1 MNFKPSTYQ
10 QDILD
15 FFLNNPQSNMLVNA
29 LAGSGKSTTACMLS
43 EYSKTSDLY
52 IAFNASVVEEFKKK
66 IKNPKTKVMTMH
78 SLAYSIMLYNVEQE
92 SKDSGEKPKGFGSQ
106 RSKRTVSLDNFKP
119 HKILDEEITKRY
131 GRYIEFAKRV
141 FLKDNY
147 IKLYNLCRL
156 TLTDMS
162 SNKDVSRLIDDHAL
176 FLYYGDEGYS
186 APDIS
191 EITSTLKILDTKSRQ
206 QFETQGVIDFTD
218 MLWITFN
225 KLKYDNWEVPYWDLY
240 TNIYVDECQDFSN
253 IQLNFLK
260 FIKRPKGRYIFIGD
274 YHQCQPAGTKIS
286 LIDGQTKNIED
297 LEYGDRIIEYATARG
312 DFMVSERYGRG
323 PTGLR
328 TDNSFRPAPEKNS
341 GEFKG
346 VSSKG
351 NPKVFYEI
359 IDKQR
364 FFTDHLI
371 TIETED
377 GKKSSY
383 TTNHNCLVKF
393 NREKTKDSVCLY
405 LMERYDGIFRI
416 GIVHTYASQTSLG
429 IKNRA
434 RSEGFDRCWILNIYD
449 TQKDAW
455 VAEQTYS
462 LKYQIPQIIFQLDKI
477 SYNENDIEKIYS
489 ATGNIRA
496 HAVALLNE
504 FGRDIN
510 YPLWTRENLNSHTAR
525 DHCFITQACNIIPN
539 YMDAL
544 VFNRKENLKLRKNKN
559 CGHYIGIYSQITKVE
574 HSYGFFPVYG
584 ITTSVYHTY
593 VADGIATHNSI
604 YNFAGAN
611 AQAFNQIPK
620 MFAPVKTFD
629 LPICYR
635 CAKSHLSRVNRE
647 YGIPILPCDDAPM
660 GFVKTIDK
668 SKISEYAK
676 AGDMVISRKNKWVA
690 EVVLDLARNGTPI
703 FIEDKEM
710 VGAIKRQILSSK
722 CTSVGTLEK
731 FLQKVISNYN
741 KKLFEIVSKNARE
754 GGHEEEHLEAVAEAN
769 SKIDNT
775 SFLLEILE
783 GYLENH
789 ASSDSVSK
797 FSNFIDKLLNT
808 TPSPNCVRLCSIH
821 KAKGLEA
828 TNVFV
833 LNEAKINYDF
843 RNSKEQNIQ
852 EKNLSYI
859 ATTRAKEGL
868 YLVKEPSK
876 TTTTRNTDYLLSD
889 NYLLPDNDVL
899 KKREQDFKKAIVRET
914 MSCF

>member
-1 MNFKPSTYQ
+1 MDFKPSTYQ

-43 EYSKTSDLY
+43 EHSKTSDLY

-119 HKILDEEITKRY
+119 YKILDEEITKRY

-147 IKLYNLCRL
+147 INLYNLCRL

-162 SNKDVSRLIDDHAL
+162 SNKDVSRLIDDHVL

-225 KLKYDNWEVPYWDLY
+225 KLKYDNWEVPYWALY
-240 TNIYVDECQDFSN
+240 TNIYCDEVQDFYN

-260 FIKRPKGRYIFIGD
+260 FIKRTKGRYVFIGD
-274 YHQCQPAGTKIS
+274 FHQA
-286 LIDGQTKNIED
+286 
-297 LEYGDRIIEYATARG
+297 
-312 DFMVSERYGRG
+312 
-323 PTGLR
+323 
-328 TDNSFRPAPEKNS
+328 
-341 GEFKG
+341 
-346 VSSKG
+346 
-351 NPKVFYEI
+351 
-359 IDKQR
+359 
-364 FFTDHLI
+364 
-371 TIETED
+371 
-377 GKKSSY
+377 
-383 TTNHNCLVKF
+383 
-393 NREKTKDSVCLY
+393 
-405 LMERYDGIFRI
+405 
-416 GIVHTYASQTSLG
+416 
-429 IKNRA
+429 
-434 RSEGFDRCWILNIYD
+434 
-449 TQKDAW
+449 
-455 VAEQTYS
+455 
-462 LKYQIPQIIFQLDKI
+462 
-477 SYNENDIEKIYS
+477 
-489 ATGNIRA
+489 
-496 HAVALLNE
+496 
-504 FGRDIN
+504 
-510 YPLWTRENLNSHTAR
+510 
-525 DHCFITQACNIIPN
+525 
-539 YMDAL
+539 
-544 VFNRKENLKLRKNKN
+544 
-559 CGHYIGIYSQITKVE
+559 
-574 HSYGFFPVYG
+574 
-584 ITTSVYHTY
+584 
-593 VADGIATHNSI
+593 I

-620 MFAPVKTFD
+620 MFAPVETFD

-647 YGIPILPCDDAPM
+647 YGIPILPCDDALM

-676 AGDMVISRKNKWVA
+676 AGDMVISRKNKWIA

>member
-1 MNFKPSTYQ
+1 MGFKPSTYQ

-43 EYSKTSDLY
+43 EHSKTSDLY

-106 RSKRTVSLDNFKP
+106 RSKRTVNLDNFKP
-119 HKILDEEITKRY
+119 HKILDEEITKHY
-131 GRYIEFAKRV
+131 GRYIEFAKRG

-147 IKLYNLCRL
+147 VNLYNLCRL

-162 SNKDVSRLIDDHAL
+162 SNKDVSRLIDDHVL

-225 KLKYDNWEVPYWDLY
+225 KLKYDNWEVPYWALY
-240 TNIYVDECQDFSN
+240 TNIYCDEVQDFSN

-260 FIKRPKGRYIFIGD
+260 FIKRAKGRYVFIGD
-274 YHQCQPAGTKIS
+274 FHQA
-286 LIDGQTKNIED
+286 
-297 LEYGDRIIEYATARG
+297 
-312 DFMVSERYGRG
+312 
-323 PTGLR
+323 
-328 TDNSFRPAPEKNS
+328 
-341 GEFKG
+341 
-346 VSSKG
+346 
-351 NPKVFYEI
+351 
-359 IDKQR
+359 
-364 FFTDHLI
+364 
-371 TIETED
+371 
-377 GKKSSY
+377 
-383 TTNHNCLVKF
+383 
-393 NREKTKDSVCLY
+393 
-405 LMERYDGIFRI
+405 
-416 GIVHTYASQTSLG
+416 
-429 IKNRA
+429 
-434 RSEGFDRCWILNIYD
+434 
-449 TQKDAW
+449 
-455 VAEQTYS
+455 
-462 LKYQIPQIIFQLDKI
+462 
-477 SYNENDIEKIYS
+477 
-489 ATGNIRA
+489 
-496 HAVALLNE
+496 
-504 FGRDIN
+504 
-510 YPLWTRENLNSHTAR
+510 
-525 DHCFITQACNIIPN
+525 
-539 YMDAL
+539 
-544 VFNRKENLKLRKNKN
+544 
-559 CGHYIGIYSQITKVE
+559 
-574 HSYGFFPVYG
+574 
-584 ITTSVYHTY
+584 
-593 VADGIATHNSI
+593 I

-620 MFAPVKTFD
+620 MFAPVETFD

-647 YGIPILPCDDAPM
+647 YGIPILPRDDAPM

-668 SKISEYAK
+668 NKISEYAK
-676 AGDMVISRKNKWVA
+676 AGDMVISRKNKWIA

-731 FLQKVISNYN
+731 FLQKVINNYN
-741 KKLFEIVSKNARE
+741 KKLFEIVSKKVQE
-754 GGHEEEHLEAVAEAN
+754 GGHEEERLEAVAETN

-789 ASSDSVSK
+789 SSSDSVSK
-797 FSNFIDKLLNT
+797 FSDFVDKLLNT
-808 TPSPNCVRLCSIH
+808 TPSPDCVRLCSIH

-833 LNEAKINYDF
+833 LNEAKINFDF
-843 RNSKEQNIQ
+843 RNSKEQNVQ

-876 TTTTRNTDYLLSD
+876 TITTKNTGGYF
-889 NYLLPDNDVL
+889 LPDL
-899 KKREQDFKKAIVRET
+899 KKPKKILEKQLYEKL
-914 MSCF
+914 

>member
-43 EYSKTSDLY
+43 EHSKTSDLY

-147 IKLYNLCRL
+147 VNLYNLCRL

-162 SNKDVSRLIDDHAL
+162 SNKDVSRLIDDHVL
-176 FLYYGDEGYS
+176 FLYYGEEGYS

-225 KLKYDNWEVPYWDLY
+225 KLKYDNWEVPYWALY
-240 TNIYVDECQDFSN
+240 TNIYCDEVQDFSN

-260 FIKRPKGRYIFIGD
+260 FIKRTKGRYVFIGD
-274 YHQCQPAGTKIS
+274 FHQA
-286 LIDGQTKNIED
+286 
-297 LEYGDRIIEYATARG
+297 
-312 DFMVSERYGRG
+312 
-323 PTGLR
+323 
-328 TDNSFRPAPEKNS
+328 
-341 GEFKG
+341 
-346 VSSKG
+346 
-351 NPKVFYEI
+351 
-359 IDKQR
+359 
-364 FFTDHLI
+364 
-371 TIETED
+371 
-377 GKKSSY
+377 
-383 TTNHNCLVKF
+383 
-393 NREKTKDSVCLY
+393 
-405 LMERYDGIFRI
+405 
-416 GIVHTYASQTSLG
+416 
-429 IKNRA
+429 
-434 RSEGFDRCWILNIYD
+434 
-449 TQKDAW
+449 
-455 VAEQTYS
+455 
-462 LKYQIPQIIFQLDKI
+462 
-477 SYNENDIEKIYS
+477 
-489 ATGNIRA
+489 
-496 HAVALLNE
+496 
-504 FGRDIN
+504 
-510 YPLWTRENLNSHTAR
+510 
-525 DHCFITQACNIIPN
+525 
-539 YMDAL
+539 
-544 VFNRKENLKLRKNKN
+544 
-559 CGHYIGIYSQITKVE
+559 
-574 HSYGFFPVYG
+574 
-584 ITTSVYHTY
+584 
-593 VADGIATHNSI
+593 I

-620 MFAPVKTFD
+620 MFAPVETFD

-647 YGIPILPCDDAPM
+647 YGIPILPCDDAPL

-668 SKISEYAK
+668 NKISEYAK
-676 AGDMVISRKNKWVA
+676 AGDMVISRKNKWIA

-710 VGAIKRQILSSK
+710 VVAIKRQILSSK

-754 GGHEEEHLEAVAEAN
+754 GGHEEERLEAVAETN

-876 TTTTRNTDYLLSD
+876 TITTRNTDYLLSD

-914 MSCF
+914 MGCF

>member
-1 MNFKPSTYQ
+1 MGFKPSTYQ

-43 EYSKTSDLY
+43 EHSKTSDLY

-92 SKDSGEKPKGFGSQ
+92 SNDSGEKPKGFGSQ
-106 RSKRTVSLDNFKP
+106 RSKRTVNLDNFKP
-119 HKILDEEITKRY
+119 YKILDEEITKRY
-131 GRYIEFAKRV
+131 GRYIEFAKRG

-147 IKLYNLCRL
+147 VNLYNLCRL

-162 SNKDVSRLIDDHAL
+162 SNKDVSRLIDDHVL

-225 KLKYDNWEVPYWDLY
+225 KLKYDNWEVPYWALY
-240 TNIYVDECQDFSN
+240 TNIYCDEVQDFSN

-260 FIKRPKGRYIFIGD
+260 FIKRAKGRYVFIGD
-274 YHQCQPAGTKIS
+274 FHQA
-286 LIDGQTKNIED
+286 
-297 LEYGDRIIEYATARG
+297 
-312 DFMVSERYGRG
+312 
-323 PTGLR
+323 
-328 TDNSFRPAPEKNS
+328 
-341 GEFKG
+341 
-346 VSSKG
+346 
-351 NPKVFYEI
+351 
-359 IDKQR
+359 
-364 FFTDHLI
+364 
-371 TIETED
+371 
-377 GKKSSY
+377 
-383 TTNHNCLVKF
+383 
-393 NREKTKDSVCLY
+393 
-405 LMERYDGIFRI
+405 
-416 GIVHTYASQTSLG
+416 
-429 IKNRA
+429 
-434 RSEGFDRCWILNIYD
+434 
-449 TQKDAW
+449 
-455 VAEQTYS
+455 
-462 LKYQIPQIIFQLDKI
+462 
-477 SYNENDIEKIYS
+477 
-489 ATGNIRA
+489 
-496 HAVALLNE
+496 
-504 FGRDIN
+504 
-510 YPLWTRENLNSHTAR
+510 
-525 DHCFITQACNIIPN
+525 
-539 YMDAL
+539 
-544 VFNRKENLKLRKNKN
+544 
-559 CGHYIGIYSQITKVE
+559 
-574 HSYGFFPVYG
+574 
-584 ITTSVYHTY
+584 
-593 VADGIATHNSI
+593 I

-620 MFAPVKTFD
+620 MFAPVETFD
-629 LPICYR
+629 LPVCYR

-647 YGIPILPCDDAPM
+647 YGIPILPRDDAPM

-668 SKISEYAK
+668 NKISEYAK
-676 AGDMVISRKNKWVA
+676 AGDMVISRKNKWIA

-741 KKLFEIVSKNARE
+741 KKLFEIVSKNVRE
-754 GGHEEEHLEAVAEAN
+754 GGHEEERLEAVAETN

-797 FSNFIDKLLNT
+797 FSGFVDKLLNT
-808 TPSPNCVRLCSIH
+808 TPSPDCVRLCSIH

-833 LNEAKINYDF
+833 LNEAKINFDF
-843 RNSKEQNIQ
+843 RNSKEQNVQ

-876 TTTTRNTDYLLSD
+876 TTTTKNTGYLLSD

-899 KKREQDFKKAIVRET
+899 KKSEQDFKEAIVREI
-914 MSCF
+914 FKKG

>member
-43 EYSKTSDLY
+43 EHSKTSDLY

-92 SKDSGEKPKGFGSQ
+92 SQDLGEKPKGFGSQ

-131 GRYIEFAKRV
+131 GKYIEFAKRV

-147 IKLYNLCRL
+147 VNLYNLCRL

-162 SNKDVSRLIDDHAL
+162 SNKDVSRLIDDHVL

-225 KLKYDNWEVPYWDLY
+225 KLKYDNWEVPYWALY
-240 TNIYVDECQDFSN
+240 TNIYCDEVQDFSN

-260 FIKRPKGRYIFIGD
+260 FIKRTKGRYVFIGD
-274 YHQCQPAGTKIS
+274 FHQA
-286 LIDGQTKNIED
+286 
-297 LEYGDRIIEYATARG
+297 
-312 DFMVSERYGRG
+312 
-323 PTGLR
+323 
-328 TDNSFRPAPEKNS
+328 
-341 GEFKG
+341 
-346 VSSKG
+346 
-351 NPKVFYEI
+351 
-359 IDKQR
+359 
-364 FFTDHLI
+364 
-371 TIETED
+371 
-377 GKKSSY
+377 
-383 TTNHNCLVKF
+383 
-393 NREKTKDSVCLY
+393 
-405 LMERYDGIFRI
+405 
-416 GIVHTYASQTSLG
+416 
-429 IKNRA
+429 
-434 RSEGFDRCWILNIYD
+434 
-449 TQKDAW
+449 
-455 VAEQTYS
+455 
-462 LKYQIPQIIFQLDKI
+462 
-477 SYNENDIEKIYS
+477 
-489 ATGNIRA
+489 
-496 HAVALLNE
+496 
-504 FGRDIN
+504 
-510 YPLWTRENLNSHTAR
+510 
-525 DHCFITQACNIIPN
+525 
-539 YMDAL
+539 
-544 VFNRKENLKLRKNKN
+544 
-559 CGHYIGIYSQITKVE
+559 
-574 HSYGFFPVYG
+574 
-584 ITTSVYHTY
+584 
-593 VADGIATHNSI
+593 I

-620 MFAPVKTFD
+620 MFAPVETFD

-668 SKISEYAK
+668 NKISEYAK
-676 AGDMVISRKNKWVA
+676 AGDMVISRKNKWIA

-703 FIEDKEM
+703 FIEDKDM
-710 VGAIKRQILSSK
+710 VAAIKRQILSSK

-741 KKLFEIVSKNARE
+741 KKLFEIVSKNVRE
-754 GGHEEEHLEAVAEAN
+754 GGHEEERLEAVAETN

-789 ASSDSVSK
+789 ASSDSISK

-876 TTTTRNTDYLLSD
+876 TTTTRKIDYLLSD

>member
-43 EYSKTSDLY
+43 EHSKTSDLY

-147 IKLYNLCRL
+147 VNLYNLCRL

-162 SNKDVSRLIDDHAL
+162 SNKDVSRLINDHVL

-225 KLKYDNWEVPYWDLY
+225 KLKYDNWEVPYWALY
-240 TNIYVDECQDFSN
+240 TNIYCDEVQDFSN

-260 FIKRPKGRYIFIGD
+260 FIKRTKGRYVFIGD
-274 YHQCQPAGTKIS
+274 FHQA
-286 LIDGQTKNIED
+286 
-297 LEYGDRIIEYATARG
+297 
-312 DFMVSERYGRG
+312 
-323 PTGLR
+323 
-328 TDNSFRPAPEKNS
+328 
-341 GEFKG
+341 
-346 VSSKG
+346 
-351 NPKVFYEI
+351 
-359 IDKQR
+359 
-364 FFTDHLI
+364 
-371 TIETED
+371 
-377 GKKSSY
+377 
-383 TTNHNCLVKF
+383 
-393 NREKTKDSVCLY
+393 
-405 LMERYDGIFRI
+405 
-416 GIVHTYASQTSLG
+416 
-429 IKNRA
+429 
-434 RSEGFDRCWILNIYD
+434 
-449 TQKDAW
+449 
-455 VAEQTYS
+455 
-462 LKYQIPQIIFQLDKI
+462 
-477 SYNENDIEKIYS
+477 
-489 ATGNIRA
+489 
-496 HAVALLNE
+496 
-504 FGRDIN
+504 
-510 YPLWTRENLNSHTAR
+510 
-525 DHCFITQACNIIPN
+525 
-539 YMDAL
+539 
-544 VFNRKENLKLRKNKN
+544 
-559 CGHYIGIYSQITKVE
+559 
-574 HSYGFFPVYG
+574 
-584 ITTSVYHTY
+584 
-593 VADGIATHNSI
+593 I

-620 MFAPVKTFD
+620 MFAPVETFD

-647 YGIPILPCDDAPM
+647 YGIPILPCDNAPM

-668 SKISEYAK
+668 NKISEYAK
-676 AGDMVISRKNKWVA
+676 AGDMVISRKNKWIA

-710 VGAIKRQILSSK
+710 VEAIKRQILSSK

-754 GGHEEEHLEAVAEAN
+754 GRHEEEHLEAVAEAN

-775 SFLLEILE
+775 SFLLEILK

-889 NYLLPDNDVL
+889 NYLLPDKDVL
-899 KKREQDFKKAIVRET
+899 KKMEQDFKKAIVRET

>member
-1 MNFKPSTYQ
+1 MDFKPSTYQ

-43 EYSKTSDLY
+43 EHSKTSDLY

-92 SKDSGEKPKGFGSQ
+92 SKDSGEKLKGFGSQ

-147 IKLYNLCRL
+147 VNLYNLCRL

-162 SNKDVSRLIDDHAL
+162 SNKDVSRLINDHVL

-191 EITSTLKILDTKSRQ
+191 EITSTLKILDTKSKQ

-225 KLKYDNWEVPYWDLY
+225 KLKYDNWEVPYWALY
-240 TNIYVDECQDFSN
+240 TNIYCDEVQDFSN

-260 FIKRPKGRYIFIGD
+260 FIKRTKGRYVFIGD
-274 YHQCQPAGTKIS
+274 FHQA
-286 LIDGQTKNIED
+286 
-297 LEYGDRIIEYATARG
+297 
-312 DFMVSERYGRG
+312 
-323 PTGLR
+323 
-328 TDNSFRPAPEKNS
+328 
-341 GEFKG
+341 
-346 VSSKG
+346 
-351 NPKVFYEI
+351 
-359 IDKQR
+359 
-364 FFTDHLI
+364 
-371 TIETED
+371 
-377 GKKSSY
+377 
-383 TTNHNCLVKF
+383 
-393 NREKTKDSVCLY
+393 
-405 LMERYDGIFRI
+405 
-416 GIVHTYASQTSLG
+416 
-429 IKNRA
+429 
-434 RSEGFDRCWILNIYD
+434 
-449 TQKDAW
+449 
-455 VAEQTYS
+455 
-462 LKYQIPQIIFQLDKI
+462 
-477 SYNENDIEKIYS
+477 
-489 ATGNIRA
+489 
-496 HAVALLNE
+496 
-504 FGRDIN
+504 
-510 YPLWTRENLNSHTAR
+510 
-525 DHCFITQACNIIPN
+525 
-539 YMDAL
+539 
-544 VFNRKENLKLRKNKN
+544 
-559 CGHYIGIYSQITKVE
+559 
-574 HSYGFFPVYG
+574 
-584 ITTSVYHTY
+584 
-593 VADGIATHNSI
+593 I

-620 MFAPVKTFD
+620 MFAPVETFD

-647 YGIPILPCDDAPM
+647 YGIPILPCDNAPM

-668 SKISEYAK
+668 NKISEYAK
-676 AGDMVISRKNKWVA
+676 AGDMVISRKNKWIA

-710 VGAIKRQILSSK
+710 VEAIKRQILSSK
-722 CTSVGTLEK
+722 CTAVGTLEK

-754 GGHEEEHLEAVAEAN
+754 GRHEEEHLEAVAEAN

-775 SFLLEILE
+775 SFLLEILK

>member
-43 EYSKTSDLY
+43 EHSKTSDLY

-147 IKLYNLCRL
+147 INLYNLCRL

-162 SNKDVSRLIDDHAL
+162 SNKDVSRLIDDHVL

-225 KLKYDNWEVPYWDLY
+225 KLKYDNWEVPYWALY
-240 TNIYVDECQDFSN
+240 TNIYCDEVQDFSN

-260 FIKRPKGRYIFIGD
+260 FIKRTKGRYVFIGD
-274 YHQCQPAGTKIS
+274 FHQA
-286 LIDGQTKNIED
+286 
-297 LEYGDRIIEYATARG
+297 
-312 DFMVSERYGRG
+312 
-323 PTGLR
+323 
-328 TDNSFRPAPEKNS
+328 
-341 GEFKG
+341 
-346 VSSKG
+346 
-351 NPKVFYEI
+351 
-359 IDKQR
+359 
-364 FFTDHLI
+364 
-371 TIETED
+371 
-377 GKKSSY
+377 
-383 TTNHNCLVKF
+383 
-393 NREKTKDSVCLY
+393 
-405 LMERYDGIFRI
+405 
-416 GIVHTYASQTSLG
+416 
-429 IKNRA
+429 
-434 RSEGFDRCWILNIYD
+434 
-449 TQKDAW
+449 
-455 VAEQTYS
+455 
-462 LKYQIPQIIFQLDKI
+462 
-477 SYNENDIEKIYS
+477 
-489 ATGNIRA
+489 
-496 HAVALLNE
+496 
-504 FGRDIN
+504 
-510 YPLWTRENLNSHTAR
+510 
-525 DHCFITQACNIIPN
+525 
-539 YMDAL
+539 
-544 VFNRKENLKLRKNKN
+544 
-559 CGHYIGIYSQITKVE
+559 
-574 HSYGFFPVYG
+574 
-584 ITTSVYHTY
+584 
-593 VADGIATHNSI
+593 I

-676 AGDMVISRKNKWVA
+676 AGDMVISRKNKWIA

-741 KKLFEIVSKNARE
+741 KKLFEIVSKNVRE
-754 GGHEEEHLEAVAEAN
+754 GGHEEERLEAVAETN

-789 ASSDSVSK
+789 TPSDSVSK
-797 FSNFIDKLLNT
+797 FSDFVDKLLNT
-808 TPSPNCVRLCSIH
+808 TPSPDCVRLCSIH

-843 RNSKEQNIQ
+843 RNSKEQNVQ

-876 TTTTRNTDYLLSD
+876 TITTRNTDC
-889 NYLLPDNDVL
+889 YLLPDNDVL

-914 MSCF
+914 MGCF

>member
-43 EYSKTSDLY
+43 EHSKTSDLY

-147 IKLYNLCRL
+147 VNLYNLCRL

-162 SNKDVSRLIDDHAL
+162 SNKDVSRLIDDHVL

-225 KLKYDNWEVPYWDLY
+225 KLKYDNWEVPYWALY
-240 TNIYVDECQDFSN
+240 TNIYCDEVQDFSN

-260 FIKRPKGRYIFIGD
+260 FIKRTKGRYVFIGD
-274 YHQCQPAGTKIS
+274 FHQA
-286 LIDGQTKNIED
+286 
-297 LEYGDRIIEYATARG
+297 
-312 DFMVSERYGRG
+312 
-323 PTGLR
+323 
-328 TDNSFRPAPEKNS
+328 
-341 GEFKG
+341 
-346 VSSKG
+346 
-351 NPKVFYEI
+351 
-359 IDKQR
+359 
-364 FFTDHLI
+364 
-371 TIETED
+371 
-377 GKKSSY
+377 
-383 TTNHNCLVKF
+383 
-393 NREKTKDSVCLY
+393 
-405 LMERYDGIFRI
+405 
-416 GIVHTYASQTSLG
+416 
-429 IKNRA
+429 
-434 RSEGFDRCWILNIYD
+434 
-449 TQKDAW
+449 
-455 VAEQTYS
+455 
-462 LKYQIPQIIFQLDKI
+462 
-477 SYNENDIEKIYS
+477 
-489 ATGNIRA
+489 
-496 HAVALLNE
+496 
-504 FGRDIN
+504 
-510 YPLWTRENLNSHTAR
+510 
-525 DHCFITQACNIIPN
+525 
-539 YMDAL
+539 
-544 VFNRKENLKLRKNKN
+544 
-559 CGHYIGIYSQITKVE
+559 
-574 HSYGFFPVYG
+574 
-584 ITTSVYHTY
+584 
-593 VADGIATHNSI
+593 I

-620 MFAPVKTFD
+620 MFAPVETFD

-647 YGIPILPCDDAPM
+647 YGIPILPCDDAPL

-668 SKISEYAK
+668 NKISEYAK
-676 AGDMVISRKNKWVA
+676 AGDMVISRKNKWIA

-741 KKLFEIVSKNARE
+741 KKLFEIVSKNVRE
-754 GGHEEEHLEAVAEAN
+754 GGHEEERLEAVAEAN

-789 ASSDSVSK
+789 TPSDSVSK
-797 FSNFIDKLLNT
+797 FSDFVDKLLNT
-808 TPSPNCVRLCSIH
+808 TPSPDCVRLCSIH

-833 LNEAKINYDF
+833 LNEAKINFDF
-843 RNSKEQNIQ
+843 RNSKEQNVQ

-876 TTTTRNTDYLLSD
+876 TTTTRNTGYLLSD

-914 MSCF
+914 MGCF

>member
-1 MNFKPSTYQ
+1 MDFKPSTYQ

-43 EYSKTSDLY
+43 EHSKTSDLY

-147 IKLYNLCRL
+147 VNLYNLCRL

-162 SNKDVSRLIDDHAL
+162 SNKDVSRLIDDHVL

-225 KLKYDNWEVPYWDLY
+225 KLKYDNWKVPYWALY
-240 TNIYVDECQDFSN
+240 TNIYCDEVQDFSN

-260 FIKRPKGRYIFIGD
+260 FIKRTKGRYVFIGD
-274 YHQCQPAGTKIS
+274 FHQA
-286 LIDGQTKNIED
+286 
-297 LEYGDRIIEYATARG
+297 
-312 DFMVSERYGRG
+312 
-323 PTGLR
+323 
-328 TDNSFRPAPEKNS
+328 
-341 GEFKG
+341 
-346 VSSKG
+346 
-351 NPKVFYEI
+351 
-359 IDKQR
+359 
-364 FFTDHLI
+364 
-371 TIETED
+371 
-377 GKKSSY
+377 
-383 TTNHNCLVKF
+383 
-393 NREKTKDSVCLY
+393 
-405 LMERYDGIFRI
+405 
-416 GIVHTYASQTSLG
+416 
-429 IKNRA
+429 
-434 RSEGFDRCWILNIYD
+434 
-449 TQKDAW
+449 
-455 VAEQTYS
+455 
-462 LKYQIPQIIFQLDKI
+462 
-477 SYNENDIEKIYS
+477 
-489 ATGNIRA
+489 
-496 HAVALLNE
+496 
-504 FGRDIN
+504 
-510 YPLWTRENLNSHTAR
+510 
-525 DHCFITQACNIIPN
+525 
-539 YMDAL
+539 
-544 VFNRKENLKLRKNKN
+544 
-559 CGHYIGIYSQITKVE
+559 
-574 HSYGFFPVYG
+574 
-584 ITTSVYHTY
+584 
-593 VADGIATHNSI
+593 I

-620 MFAPVKTFD
+620 MFAPVETFD

-647 YGIPILPCDDAPM
+647 YGIPILPCDNAPM

-668 SKISEYAK
+668 NKISEYAK
-676 AGDMVISRKNKWVA
+676 AGDMVISRKNKWIA

-741 KKLFEIVSKNARE
+741 KKLFEIVSKNACE

>member
-43 EYSKTSDLY
+43 EHSKTSDLY

-147 IKLYNLCRL
+147 VNLYNLCRL

-162 SNKDVSRLIDDHAL
+162 SNKDVSRLINDHVL

-225 KLKYDNWEVPYWDLY
+225 KLKYDNWEVPYWALY
-240 TNIYVDECQDFSN
+240 TNIYCDEVQDFSN

-260 FIKRPKGRYIFIGD
+260 FIKRTKGRYVFIGD
-274 YHQCQPAGTKIS
+274 FHQA
-286 LIDGQTKNIED
+286 
-297 LEYGDRIIEYATARG
+297 
-312 DFMVSERYGRG
+312 
-323 PTGLR
+323 
-328 TDNSFRPAPEKNS
+328 
-341 GEFKG
+341 
-346 VSSKG
+346 
-351 NPKVFYEI
+351 
-359 IDKQR
+359 
-364 FFTDHLI
+364 
-371 TIETED
+371 
-377 GKKSSY
+377 
-383 TTNHNCLVKF
+383 
-393 NREKTKDSVCLY
+393 
-405 LMERYDGIFRI
+405 
-416 GIVHTYASQTSLG
+416 
-429 IKNRA
+429 
-434 RSEGFDRCWILNIYD
+434 
-449 TQKDAW
+449 
-455 VAEQTYS
+455 
-462 LKYQIPQIIFQLDKI
+462 
-477 SYNENDIEKIYS
+477 
-489 ATGNIRA
+489 
-496 HAVALLNE
+496 
-504 FGRDIN
+504 
-510 YPLWTRENLNSHTAR
+510 
-525 DHCFITQACNIIPN
+525 
-539 YMDAL
+539 
-544 VFNRKENLKLRKNKN
+544 
-559 CGHYIGIYSQITKVE
+559 
-574 HSYGFFPVYG
+574 
-584 ITTSVYHTY
+584 
-593 VADGIATHNSI
+593 I

-620 MFAPVKTFD
+620 MFAPVETFD

-647 YGIPILPCDDAPM
+647 YGIPILPCDNAPM

-668 SKISEYAK
+668 NKISEYAK
-676 AGDMVISRKNKWVA
+676 AGDMVISRKNKWIA

-710 VGAIKRQILSSK
+710 VEAIKRQILSSK

-731 FLQKVISNYN
+731 FLQKIISNYN

-754 GGHEEEHLEAVAEAN
+754 GRHEEEHLEAVAEAN

-775 SFLLEILE
+775 SFLLEILK

-889 NYLLPDNDVL
+889 NYLLPDKDVL
-899 KKREQDFKKAIVRET
+899 KKMEQDFKKAIVRET

>member
-1 MNFKPSTYQ
+1 MGFKPSTYQ

-43 EYSKTSDLY
+43 EHSKTSDLY

-147 IKLYNLCRL
+147 VNLYNLCRL

-162 SNKDVSRLIDDHAL
+162 SNKDVSRLIDDHVL

-225 KLKYDNWEVPYWDLY
+225 KLKYDNWEVPYWALY
-240 TNIYVDECQDFSN
+240 TNIYCDEVQDFSN

-260 FIKRPKGRYIFIGD
+260 FIKRTKGRYVFIGD
-274 YHQCQPAGTKIS
+274 FHQA
-286 LIDGQTKNIED
+286 
-297 LEYGDRIIEYATARG
+297 
-312 DFMVSERYGRG
+312 
-323 PTGLR
+323 
-328 TDNSFRPAPEKNS
+328 
-341 GEFKG
+341 
-346 VSSKG
+346 
-351 NPKVFYEI
+351 
-359 IDKQR
+359 
-364 FFTDHLI
+364 
-371 TIETED
+371 
-377 GKKSSY
+377 
-383 TTNHNCLVKF
+383 
-393 NREKTKDSVCLY
+393 
-405 LMERYDGIFRI
+405 
-416 GIVHTYASQTSLG
+416 
-429 IKNRA
+429 
-434 RSEGFDRCWILNIYD
+434 
-449 TQKDAW
+449 
-455 VAEQTYS
+455 
-462 LKYQIPQIIFQLDKI
+462 
-477 SYNENDIEKIYS
+477 
-489 ATGNIRA
+489 
-496 HAVALLNE
+496 
-504 FGRDIN
+504 
-510 YPLWTRENLNSHTAR
+510 
-525 DHCFITQACNIIPN
+525 
-539 YMDAL
+539 
-544 VFNRKENLKLRKNKN
+544 
-559 CGHYIGIYSQITKVE
+559 
-574 HSYGFFPVYG
+574 
-584 ITTSVYHTY
+584 
-593 VADGIATHNSI
+593 I

-676 AGDMVISRKNKWVA
+676 AGDMVISRKNKWIA

-741 KKLFEIVSKNARE
+741 KKLFEIVSKNVRE
-754 GGHEEEHLEAVAEAN
+754 GGHEEERLEAVAETN

-876 TTTTRNTDYLLSD
+876 TTTTRNIDYLLSD

-914 MSCF
+914 IGCF

>member
-43 EYSKTSDLY
+43 EHSKTSDLY

-106 RSKRTVSLDNFKP
+106 RSKRTVNLDNFKP

-147 IKLYNLCRL
+147 VNLYNLCRL

-162 SNKDVSRLIDDHAL
+162 SNKDVSRLIDDHVL

-225 KLKYDNWEVPYWDLY
+225 KLKYDNWEVPYWALY
-240 TNIYVDECQDFSN
+240 TNIYCDEVQDFSN

-260 FIKRPKGRYIFIGD
+260 FIKRTKGRYVFIGD
-274 YHQCQPAGTKIS
+274 FHQA
-286 LIDGQTKNIED
+286 
-297 LEYGDRIIEYATARG
+297 
-312 DFMVSERYGRG
+312 
-323 PTGLR
+323 
-328 TDNSFRPAPEKNS
+328 
-341 GEFKG
+341 
-346 VSSKG
+346 
-351 NPKVFYEI
+351 
-359 IDKQR
+359 
-364 FFTDHLI
+364 
-371 TIETED
+371 
-377 GKKSSY
+377 
-383 TTNHNCLVKF
+383 
-393 NREKTKDSVCLY
+393 
-405 LMERYDGIFRI
+405 
-416 GIVHTYASQTSLG
+416 
-429 IKNRA
+429 
-434 RSEGFDRCWILNIYD
+434 
-449 TQKDAW
+449 
-455 VAEQTYS
+455 
-462 LKYQIPQIIFQLDKI
+462 
-477 SYNENDIEKIYS
+477 
-489 ATGNIRA
+489 
-496 HAVALLNE
+496 
-504 FGRDIN
+504 
-510 YPLWTRENLNSHTAR
+510 
-525 DHCFITQACNIIPN
+525 
-539 YMDAL
+539 
-544 VFNRKENLKLRKNKN
+544 
-559 CGHYIGIYSQITKVE
+559 
-574 HSYGFFPVYG
+574 
-584 ITTSVYHTY
+584 
-593 VADGIATHNSI
+593 I

-620 MFAPVKTFD
+620 MFAPVETFD

-668 SKISEYAK
+668 NKISEYAK
-676 AGDMVISRKNKWVA
+676 AGDMVISRKNKWIA

-741 KKLFEIVSKNARE
+741 KKLFEIVSKNVRE
-754 GGHEEEHLEAVAEAN
+754 GGHEEERLEAVAETN

-789 ASSDSVSK
+789 ASSDSVFK

-843 RNSKEQNIQ
+843 KNSKEQNIQ

-876 TTTTRNTDYLLSD
+876 TITTRNTDC
-889 NYLLPDNDVL
+889 YLLPDNDVL

-914 MSCF
+914 MGCF

>member
-43 EYSKTSDLY
+43 EHSKTSDLY

-147 IKLYNLCRL
+147 VNLYNLCRL

-162 SNKDVSRLIDDHAL
+162 SNKDVSRLIDDHVL

-225 KLKYDNWEVPYWDLY
+225 KLKYDNWEVPYWALY
-240 TNIYVDECQDFSN
+240 TNIYCDEVQDFSN

-260 FIKRPKGRYIFIGD
+260 FIKRTKGRYVFIGD
-274 YHQCQPAGTKIS
+274 FHQA
-286 LIDGQTKNIED
+286 
-297 LEYGDRIIEYATARG
+297 
-312 DFMVSERYGRG
+312 
-323 PTGLR
+323 
-328 TDNSFRPAPEKNS
+328 
-341 GEFKG
+341 
-346 VSSKG
+346 
-351 NPKVFYEI
+351 
-359 IDKQR
+359 
-364 FFTDHLI
+364 
-371 TIETED
+371 
-377 GKKSSY
+377 
-383 TTNHNCLVKF
+383 
-393 NREKTKDSVCLY
+393 
-405 LMERYDGIFRI
+405 
-416 GIVHTYASQTSLG
+416 
-429 IKNRA
+429 
-434 RSEGFDRCWILNIYD
+434 
-449 TQKDAW
+449 
-455 VAEQTYS
+455 
-462 LKYQIPQIIFQLDKI
+462 
-477 SYNENDIEKIYS
+477 
-489 ATGNIRA
+489 
-496 HAVALLNE
+496 
-504 FGRDIN
+504 
-510 YPLWTRENLNSHTAR
+510 
-525 DHCFITQACNIIPN
+525 
-539 YMDAL
+539 
-544 VFNRKENLKLRKNKN
+544 
-559 CGHYIGIYSQITKVE
+559 
-574 HSYGFFPVYG
+574 
-584 ITTSVYHTY
+584 
-593 VADGIATHNSI
+593 I

-620 MFAPVKTFD
+620 MFAPVETFD

-668 SKISEYAK
+668 NKISEYAK
-676 AGDMVISRKNKWVA
+676 ARDMVISRKNKWIA
-690 EVVLDLARNGTPI
+690 EVMLDLARNGTPI
-703 FIEDKEM
+703 FIEDKDM
-710 VGAIKRQILSSK
+710 VAAIKRQILSSK

-741 KKLFEIVSKNARE
+741 KKLFEIVSKNVRE
-754 GGHEEEHLEAVAEAN
+754 GGHEEERLEAVAETN

-789 ASSDSVSK
+789 ASSDSISK

-876 TTTTRNTDYLLSD
+876 TTTTRKTDYLLSD

>member
-43 EYSKTSDLY
+43 EHSKTSDLY

-147 IKLYNLCRL
+147 INLYNLCRL

-162 SNKDVSRLIDDHAL
+162 SNKDVSRLIDDHVL
-176 FLYYGDEGYS
+176 FLYYGEEGYS

-225 KLKYDNWEVPYWDLY
+225 KLKYDNWEVPYWALY
-240 TNIYVDECQDFSN
+240 TNIYCDEVQDFSN

-260 FIKRPKGRYIFIGD
+260 FIKRTKGRYVFIGD
-274 YHQCQPAGTKIS
+274 FHQA
-286 LIDGQTKNIED
+286 
-297 LEYGDRIIEYATARG
+297 
-312 DFMVSERYGRG
+312 
-323 PTGLR
+323 
-328 TDNSFRPAPEKNS
+328 
-341 GEFKG
+341 
-346 VSSKG
+346 
-351 NPKVFYEI
+351 
-359 IDKQR
+359 
-364 FFTDHLI
+364 
-371 TIETED
+371 
-377 GKKSSY
+377 
-383 TTNHNCLVKF
+383 
-393 NREKTKDSVCLY
+393 
-405 LMERYDGIFRI
+405 
-416 GIVHTYASQTSLG
+416 
-429 IKNRA
+429 
-434 RSEGFDRCWILNIYD
+434 
-449 TQKDAW
+449 
-455 VAEQTYS
+455 
-462 LKYQIPQIIFQLDKI
+462 
-477 SYNENDIEKIYS
+477 
-489 ATGNIRA
+489 
-496 HAVALLNE
+496 
-504 FGRDIN
+504 
-510 YPLWTRENLNSHTAR
+510 
-525 DHCFITQACNIIPN
+525 
-539 YMDAL
+539 
-544 VFNRKENLKLRKNKN
+544 
-559 CGHYIGIYSQITKVE
+559 
-574 HSYGFFPVYG
+574 
-584 ITTSVYHTY
+584 
-593 VADGIATHNSI
+593 I

-676 AGDMVISRKNKWVA
+676 AGDMVISRKNKWIA

-722 CTSVGTLEK
+722 CTSVGTLKK

-741 KKLFEIVSKNARE
+741 KKLFEIVSKNIRE
-754 GGHEEEHLEAVAEAN
+754 GGHEEEHLEAVTETN

-783 GYLENH
+783 GYLEHH
-789 ASSDSVSK
+789 ASSDSISK

-843 RNSKEQNIQ
+843 RNSKEQNVQ

-876 TTTTRNTDYLLSD
+876 TITTRNTDC
-889 NYLLPDNDVL
+889 YLLPDNDVL
-899 KKREQDFKKAIVRET
+899 KKREEDFKKAIVRET
-914 MSCF
+914 MGCF

>member
-1 MNFKPSTYQ
+1 MGFKPSTYQ

-147 IKLYNLCRL
+147 INLYNLCRL

-162 SNKDVSRLIDDHAL
+162 SNKDVSRLIDDHVL

-225 KLKYDNWEVPYWDLY
+225 KLKYDNWEVPYWALY
-240 TNIYVDECQDFSN
+240 TNIYCDEVQDFSN

-260 FIKRPKGRYIFIGD
+260 FIKRTKGRYVFIGD
-274 YHQCQPAGTKIS
+274 FHQA
-286 LIDGQTKNIED
+286 
-297 LEYGDRIIEYATARG
+297 
-312 DFMVSERYGRG
+312 
-323 PTGLR
+323 
-328 TDNSFRPAPEKNS
+328 
-341 GEFKG
+341 
-346 VSSKG
+346 
-351 NPKVFYEI
+351 
-359 IDKQR
+359 
-364 FFTDHLI
+364 
-371 TIETED
+371 
-377 GKKSSY
+377 
-383 TTNHNCLVKF
+383 
-393 NREKTKDSVCLY
+393 
-405 LMERYDGIFRI
+405 
-416 GIVHTYASQTSLG
+416 
-429 IKNRA
+429 
-434 RSEGFDRCWILNIYD
+434 
-449 TQKDAW
+449 
-455 VAEQTYS
+455 
-462 LKYQIPQIIFQLDKI
+462 
-477 SYNENDIEKIYS
+477 
-489 ATGNIRA
+489 
-496 HAVALLNE
+496 
-504 FGRDIN
+504 
-510 YPLWTRENLNSHTAR
+510 
-525 DHCFITQACNIIPN
+525 
-539 YMDAL
+539 
-544 VFNRKENLKLRKNKN
+544 
-559 CGHYIGIYSQITKVE
+559 
-574 HSYGFFPVYG
+574 
-584 ITTSVYHTY
+584 
-593 VADGIATHNSI
+593 I

-668 SKISEYAK
+668 NKISEYAK
-676 AGDMVISRKNKWVA
+676 AGDMVISRKNKWIA

>member
-1 MNFKPSTYQ
+1 MDFKPSTYQ
-10 QDILD
+10 RDILD

-43 EYSKTSDLY
+43 EHSKTSDLY

-131 GRYIEFAKRV
+131 GRYVEFAKRV

-147 IKLYNLCRL
+147 VNLYNLCRL

-162 SNKDVSRLIDDHAL
+162 SNKDVSRLIDDHVL

-225 KLKYDNWEVPYWDLY
+225 KLKYDNWEVPYWALY
-240 TNIYVDECQDFSN
+240 TNIYCDEVQDFSN

-260 FIKRPKGRYIFIGD
+260 FIKRTKGRYVFIGD
-274 YHQCQPAGTKIS
+274 FHQA
-286 LIDGQTKNIED
+286 
-297 LEYGDRIIEYATARG
+297 
-312 DFMVSERYGRG
+312 
-323 PTGLR
+323 
-328 TDNSFRPAPEKNS
+328 
-341 GEFKG
+341 
-346 VSSKG
+346 
-351 NPKVFYEI
+351 
-359 IDKQR
+359 
-364 FFTDHLI
+364 
-371 TIETED
+371 
-377 GKKSSY
+377 
-383 TTNHNCLVKF
+383 
-393 NREKTKDSVCLY
+393 
-405 LMERYDGIFRI
+405 
-416 GIVHTYASQTSLG
+416 
-429 IKNRA
+429 
-434 RSEGFDRCWILNIYD
+434 
-449 TQKDAW
+449 
-455 VAEQTYS
+455 
-462 LKYQIPQIIFQLDKI
+462 
-477 SYNENDIEKIYS
+477 
-489 ATGNIRA
+489 
-496 HAVALLNE
+496 
-504 FGRDIN
+504 
-510 YPLWTRENLNSHTAR
+510 
-525 DHCFITQACNIIPN
+525 
-539 YMDAL
+539 
-544 VFNRKENLKLRKNKN
+544 
-559 CGHYIGIYSQITKVE
+559 
-574 HSYGFFPVYG
+574 
-584 ITTSVYHTY
+584 
-593 VADGIATHNSI
+593 I

-620 MFAPVKTFD
+620 MFAPVETFD

-668 SKISEYAK
+668 NKISEYAK
-676 AGDMVISRKNKWVA
+676 AGDMVISRKNKWIA

-703 FIEDKEM
+703 FIEDKDM
-710 VGAIKRQILSSK
+710 VAAIKRQILSSK

-741 KKLFEIVSKNARE
+741 KKLFEIVSKNVRE
-754 GGHEEEHLEAVAEAN
+754 GGHEEERLEAVAETN

-789 ASSDSVSK
+789 ASSDSISK

-876 TTTTRNTDYLLSD
+876 TITTRKTDYLLSD

-899 KKREQDFKKAIVRET
+899 KKREQDFKKAIVREI

>member
-43 EYSKTSDLY
+43 EHSKTSDLY

-147 IKLYNLCRL
+147 VNLYNLCRL

-162 SNKDVSRLIDDHAL
+162 SNKDVSRLIDDHVL

-191 EITSTLKILDTKSRQ
+191 EITSTLKILDTKSKQ

-225 KLKYDNWEVPYWDLY
+225 KLKYDNWEVPYWALY
-240 TNIYVDECQDFSN
+240 TNIYCDEVQDFSN

-260 FIKRPKGRYIFIGD
+260 FIKRTKGRYVFIGD
-274 YHQCQPAGTKIS
+274 FHQA
-286 LIDGQTKNIED
+286 
-297 LEYGDRIIEYATARG
+297 
-312 DFMVSERYGRG
+312 
-323 PTGLR
+323 
-328 TDNSFRPAPEKNS
+328 
-341 GEFKG
+341 
-346 VSSKG
+346 
-351 NPKVFYEI
+351 
-359 IDKQR
+359 
-364 FFTDHLI
+364 
-371 TIETED
+371 
-377 GKKSSY
+377 
-383 TTNHNCLVKF
+383 
-393 NREKTKDSVCLY
+393 
-405 LMERYDGIFRI
+405 
-416 GIVHTYASQTSLG
+416 
-429 IKNRA
+429 
-434 RSEGFDRCWILNIYD
+434 
-449 TQKDAW
+449 
-455 VAEQTYS
+455 
-462 LKYQIPQIIFQLDKI
+462 
-477 SYNENDIEKIYS
+477 
-489 ATGNIRA
+489 
-496 HAVALLNE
+496 
-504 FGRDIN
+504 
-510 YPLWTRENLNSHTAR
+510 
-525 DHCFITQACNIIPN
+525 
-539 YMDAL
+539 
-544 VFNRKENLKLRKNKN
+544 
-559 CGHYIGIYSQITKVE
+559 
-574 HSYGFFPVYG
+574 
-584 ITTSVYHTY
+584 
-593 VADGIATHNSI
+593 I

-620 MFAPVKTFD
+620 MFAPVETFD

-668 SKISEYAK
+668 NKISEYAK
-676 AGDMVISRKNKWVA
+676 AGDMVISRKNKWIA

-710 VGAIKRQILSSK
+710 VEAIKRQILSSK

-775 SFLLEILE
+775 SFLLEILK

>member
-1 MNFKPSTYQ
+1 MGFKPSTYQ

-43 EYSKTSDLY
+43 EHSKTSDLY

-147 IKLYNLCRL
+147 INLYNLCRL

-162 SNKDVSRLIDDHAL
+162 SNKDVSRLIDDHVL

-225 KLKYDNWEVPYWDLY
+225 KLKYDNWEVPYWALY
-240 TNIYVDECQDFSN
+240 TNIYCDEVQDFSN

-260 FIKRPKGRYIFIGD
+260 FIKRTKGRYVFIGD
-274 YHQCQPAGTKIS
+274 FHQA
-286 LIDGQTKNIED
+286 
-297 LEYGDRIIEYATARG
+297 
-312 DFMVSERYGRG
+312 
-323 PTGLR
+323 
-328 TDNSFRPAPEKNS
+328 
-341 GEFKG
+341 
-346 VSSKG
+346 
-351 NPKVFYEI
+351 
-359 IDKQR
+359 
-364 FFTDHLI
+364 
-371 TIETED
+371 
-377 GKKSSY
+377 
-383 TTNHNCLVKF
+383 
-393 NREKTKDSVCLY
+393 
-405 LMERYDGIFRI
+405 
-416 GIVHTYASQTSLG
+416 
-429 IKNRA
+429 
-434 RSEGFDRCWILNIYD
+434 
-449 TQKDAW
+449 
-455 VAEQTYS
+455 
-462 LKYQIPQIIFQLDKI
+462 
-477 SYNENDIEKIYS
+477 
-489 ATGNIRA
+489 
-496 HAVALLNE
+496 
-504 FGRDIN
+504 
-510 YPLWTRENLNSHTAR
+510 
-525 DHCFITQACNIIPN
+525 
-539 YMDAL
+539 
-544 VFNRKENLKLRKNKN
+544 
-559 CGHYIGIYSQITKVE
+559 
-574 HSYGFFPVYG
+574 
-584 ITTSVYHTY
+584 
-593 VADGIATHNSI
+593 I

-676 AGDMVISRKNKWVA
+676 AGDMVISRKNKWIA

-710 VGAIKRQILSSK
+710 VGSIKRQILSSK
-722 CTSVGTLEK
+722 CTSVDTLEK

-741 KKLFEIVSKNARE
+741 KKLFEIVSKNSRE

>member
-1 MNFKPSTYQ
+1 MDFKPSTYQ

-43 EYSKTSDLY
+43 EHSKTSDLY

-119 HKILDEEITKRY
+119 YKILDEEITKRY

-147 IKLYNLCRL
+147 VNLYNLCRL

-162 SNKDVSRLIDDHAL
+162 SNKDVSRLINDHVL

-191 EITSTLKILDTKSRQ
+191 EITSTLKILDTKSKQ

-225 KLKYDNWEVPYWDLY
+225 KLKYDNWEVPYWALY
-240 TNIYVDECQDFSN
+240 TNIYCDEVQDFSN

-260 FIKRPKGRYIFIGD
+260 FIKRTKGRYVFIGD
-274 YHQCQPAGTKIS
+274 FHQA
-286 LIDGQTKNIED
+286 
-297 LEYGDRIIEYATARG
+297 
-312 DFMVSERYGRG
+312 
-323 PTGLR
+323 
-328 TDNSFRPAPEKNS
+328 
-341 GEFKG
+341 
-346 VSSKG
+346 
-351 NPKVFYEI
+351 
-359 IDKQR
+359 
-364 FFTDHLI
+364 
-371 TIETED
+371 
-377 GKKSSY
+377 
-383 TTNHNCLVKF
+383 
-393 NREKTKDSVCLY
+393 
-405 LMERYDGIFRI
+405 
-416 GIVHTYASQTSLG
+416 
-429 IKNRA
+429 
-434 RSEGFDRCWILNIYD
+434 
-449 TQKDAW
+449 
-455 VAEQTYS
+455 
-462 LKYQIPQIIFQLDKI
+462 
-477 SYNENDIEKIYS
+477 
-489 ATGNIRA
+489 
-496 HAVALLNE
+496 
-504 FGRDIN
+504 
-510 YPLWTRENLNSHTAR
+510 
-525 DHCFITQACNIIPN
+525 
-539 YMDAL
+539 
-544 VFNRKENLKLRKNKN
+544 
-559 CGHYIGIYSQITKVE
+559 
-574 HSYGFFPVYG
+574 
-584 ITTSVYHTY
+584 
-593 VADGIATHNSI
+593 I

-620 MFAPVKTFD
+620 MFAPVETFD

-647 YGIPILPCDDAPM
+647 YGIPILPCDNAPM

-668 SKISEYAK
+668 NKISEYAK
-676 AGDMVISRKNKWVA
+676 AGDMVISRKNKWIA

-710 VGAIKRQILSSK
+710 VEAIKRQILSSK

-899 KKREQDFKKAIVRET
+899 KKMEQDFKKAIVRET

>member
-43 EYSKTSDLY
+43 EHSKTSDLY

-147 IKLYNLCRL
+147 VNLYNLCRL

-162 SNKDVSRLIDDHAL
+162 SNKDVSRLIDDHVL

-225 KLKYDNWEVPYWDLY
+225 KLKYDNWEVPYWALY
-240 TNIYVDECQDFSN
+240 TNIYCDEVQDFSN

-260 FIKRPKGRYIFIGD
+260 FIKRTKGRYVFIGD
-274 YHQCQPAGTKIS
+274 FHQA
-286 LIDGQTKNIED
+286 
-297 LEYGDRIIEYATARG
+297 
-312 DFMVSERYGRG
+312 
-323 PTGLR
+323 
-328 TDNSFRPAPEKNS
+328 
-341 GEFKG
+341 
-346 VSSKG
+346 
-351 NPKVFYEI
+351 
-359 IDKQR
+359 
-364 FFTDHLI
+364 
-371 TIETED
+371 
-377 GKKSSY
+377 
-383 TTNHNCLVKF
+383 
-393 NREKTKDSVCLY
+393 
-405 LMERYDGIFRI
+405 
-416 GIVHTYASQTSLG
+416 
-429 IKNRA
+429 
-434 RSEGFDRCWILNIYD
+434 
-449 TQKDAW
+449 
-455 VAEQTYS
+455 
-462 LKYQIPQIIFQLDKI
+462 
-477 SYNENDIEKIYS
+477 
-489 ATGNIRA
+489 
-496 HAVALLNE
+496 
-504 FGRDIN
+504 
-510 YPLWTRENLNSHTAR
+510 
-525 DHCFITQACNIIPN
+525 
-539 YMDAL
+539 
-544 VFNRKENLKLRKNKN
+544 
-559 CGHYIGIYSQITKVE
+559 
-574 HSYGFFPVYG
+574 
-584 ITTSVYHTY
+584 
-593 VADGIATHNSI
+593 I

-620 MFAPVKTFD
+620 MFAPVETFD

-647 YGIPILPCDDAPM
+647 YGIPILPCDNAPM

-668 SKISEYAK
+668 NKISEYAK
-676 AGDMVISRKNKWVA
+676 AGDMVISRKNKWIA

-710 VGAIKRQILSSK
+710 VEAIKRQILSSK

>member
-43 EYSKTSDLY
+43 EHSKTSDLY

-131 GRYIEFAKRV
+131 GKYIEFAKRV

-147 IKLYNLCRL
+147 VNLYNLCRL

-162 SNKDVSRLIDDHAL
+162 SNKDVSRLIDDHVL

-225 KLKYDNWEVPYWDLY
+225 KLKYDNWEVPYWALY
-240 TNIYVDECQDFSN
+240 TNIYCDEVQDFSN

-260 FIKRPKGRYIFIGD
+260 FIKRTKGRYVFIGD
-274 YHQCQPAGTKIS
+274 FHQA
-286 LIDGQTKNIED
+286 
-297 LEYGDRIIEYATARG
+297 
-312 DFMVSERYGRG
+312 
-323 PTGLR
+323 
-328 TDNSFRPAPEKNS
+328 
-341 GEFKG
+341 
-346 VSSKG
+346 
-351 NPKVFYEI
+351 
-359 IDKQR
+359 
-364 FFTDHLI
+364 
-371 TIETED
+371 
-377 GKKSSY
+377 
-383 TTNHNCLVKF
+383 
-393 NREKTKDSVCLY
+393 
-405 LMERYDGIFRI
+405 
-416 GIVHTYASQTSLG
+416 
-429 IKNRA
+429 
-434 RSEGFDRCWILNIYD
+434 
-449 TQKDAW
+449 
-455 VAEQTYS
+455 
-462 LKYQIPQIIFQLDKI
+462 
-477 SYNENDIEKIYS
+477 
-489 ATGNIRA
+489 
-496 HAVALLNE
+496 
-504 FGRDIN
+504 
-510 YPLWTRENLNSHTAR
+510 
-525 DHCFITQACNIIPN
+525 
-539 YMDAL
+539 
-544 VFNRKENLKLRKNKN
+544 
-559 CGHYIGIYSQITKVE
+559 
-574 HSYGFFPVYG
+574 
-584 ITTSVYHTY
+584 
-593 VADGIATHNSI
+593 I

-620 MFAPVKTFD
+620 MFAPVETFD

-660 GFVKTIDK
+660 GFVTTIDK
-668 SKISEYAK
+668 NKISEYAK
-676 AGDMVISRKNKWVA
+676 AGDMVISRKNKWIA

-741 KKLFEIVSKNARE
+741 KKLFEIVSKNVRE

-775 SFLLEILE
+775 SFLLEILK

>member
-1 MNFKPSTYQ
+1 MDFKPSTYQ

-43 EYSKTSDLY
+43 EHSKTSDLY

-147 IKLYNLCRL
+147 VNLYNLCRL

-162 SNKDVSRLIDDHAL
+162 SNKDVSRLINDHVL

-191 EITSTLKILDTKSRQ
+191 EITSTLKILDTKSKQ

-225 KLKYDNWEVPYWDLY
+225 KLKYDNWEVPYWALY
-240 TNIYVDECQDFSN
+240 TNIYCDEVQDFSN

-260 FIKRPKGRYIFIGD
+260 FIKRTKGRYVFIGD
-274 YHQCQPAGTKIS
+274 FHQA
-286 LIDGQTKNIED
+286 
-297 LEYGDRIIEYATARG
+297 
-312 DFMVSERYGRG
+312 
-323 PTGLR
+323 
-328 TDNSFRPAPEKNS
+328 
-341 GEFKG
+341 
-346 VSSKG
+346 
-351 NPKVFYEI
+351 
-359 IDKQR
+359 
-364 FFTDHLI
+364 
-371 TIETED
+371 
-377 GKKSSY
+377 
-383 TTNHNCLVKF
+383 
-393 NREKTKDSVCLY
+393 
-405 LMERYDGIFRI
+405 
-416 GIVHTYASQTSLG
+416 
-429 IKNRA
+429 
-434 RSEGFDRCWILNIYD
+434 
-449 TQKDAW
+449 
-455 VAEQTYS
+455 
-462 LKYQIPQIIFQLDKI
+462 
-477 SYNENDIEKIYS
+477 
-489 ATGNIRA
+489 
-496 HAVALLNE
+496 
-504 FGRDIN
+504 
-510 YPLWTRENLNSHTAR
+510 
-525 DHCFITQACNIIPN
+525 
-539 YMDAL
+539 
-544 VFNRKENLKLRKNKN
+544 
-559 CGHYIGIYSQITKVE
+559 
-574 HSYGFFPVYG
+574 
-584 ITTSVYHTY
+584 
-593 VADGIATHNSI
+593 I

-647 YGIPILPCDDAPM
+647 YGIPILPCDNAPM

-668 SKISEYAK
+668 NKISEYAK
-676 AGDMVISRKNKWVA
+676 AGDMVSSRKNKWIA

-710 VGAIKRQILSSK
+710 VEAIKRQILSSK

-731 FLQKVISNYN
+731 FLQKIISNYN

-775 SFLLEILE
+775 SFLLEILK

-889 NYLLPDNDVL
+889 NYFLPDNDVL
-899 KKREQDFKKAIVRET
+899 KKREQNFKKAIVRET

>member
-1 MNFKPSTYQ
+1 MDFKPSTYQ

-43 EYSKTSDLY
+43 EHSKTSDLY

-106 RSKRTVSLDNFKP
+106 RSKRIVSLDNFKP

-147 IKLYNLCRL
+147 VNLYNLCRL

-162 SNKDVSRLIDDHAL
+162 SNKDVSRLINDHVL

-191 EITSTLKILDTKSRQ
+191 EITSTLKILDTKSKQ

-225 KLKYDNWEVPYWDLY
+225 KLKYDNWEVPYWALY
-240 TNIYVDECQDFSN
+240 TNIYCDEVQDFSN

-260 FIKRPKGRYIFIGD
+260 FIKRTKGRYVFIGD
-274 YHQCQPAGTKIS
+274 FHQA
-286 LIDGQTKNIED
+286 
-297 LEYGDRIIEYATARG
+297 
-312 DFMVSERYGRG
+312 
-323 PTGLR
+323 
-328 TDNSFRPAPEKNS
+328 
-341 GEFKG
+341 
-346 VSSKG
+346 
-351 NPKVFYEI
+351 
-359 IDKQR
+359 
-364 FFTDHLI
+364 
-371 TIETED
+371 
-377 GKKSSY
+377 
-383 TTNHNCLVKF
+383 
-393 NREKTKDSVCLY
+393 
-405 LMERYDGIFRI
+405 
-416 GIVHTYASQTSLG
+416 
-429 IKNRA
+429 
-434 RSEGFDRCWILNIYD
+434 
-449 TQKDAW
+449 
-455 VAEQTYS
+455 
-462 LKYQIPQIIFQLDKI
+462 
-477 SYNENDIEKIYS
+477 
-489 ATGNIRA
+489 
-496 HAVALLNE
+496 
-504 FGRDIN
+504 
-510 YPLWTRENLNSHTAR
+510 
-525 DHCFITQACNIIPN
+525 
-539 YMDAL
+539 
-544 VFNRKENLKLRKNKN
+544 
-559 CGHYIGIYSQITKVE
+559 
-574 HSYGFFPVYG
+574 
-584 ITTSVYHTY
+584 
-593 VADGIATHNSI
+593 I

-620 MFAPVKTFD
+620 MFAPVETFD

-668 SKISEYAK
+668 NKISEYAK
-676 AGDMVISRKNKWVA
+676 AGDMVISRKNKWIA

-741 KKLFEIVSKNARE
+741 KKLFEIVSKNSRE

-876 TTTTRNTDYLLSD
+876 TTTTRNSDYLLSD

>member
-43 EYSKTSDLY
+43 EHSKTSDLY

-147 IKLYNLCRL
+147 VNLYNLCRL

-162 SNKDVSRLIDDHAL
+162 SNKDVSRLIDDHVL

-225 KLKYDNWEVPYWDLY
+225 KLKYDNWEVPYWALY
-240 TNIYVDECQDFSN
+240 TNIYCDEVQDFSN

-260 FIKRPKGRYIFIGD
+260 FIKRTKGRYVFIGD
-274 YHQCQPAGTKIS
+274 FHQA
-286 LIDGQTKNIED
+286 
-297 LEYGDRIIEYATARG
+297 
-312 DFMVSERYGRG
+312 
-323 PTGLR
+323 
-328 TDNSFRPAPEKNS
+328 
-341 GEFKG
+341 
-346 VSSKG
+346 
-351 NPKVFYEI
+351 
-359 IDKQR
+359 
-364 FFTDHLI
+364 
-371 TIETED
+371 
-377 GKKSSY
+377 
-383 TTNHNCLVKF
+383 
-393 NREKTKDSVCLY
+393 
-405 LMERYDGIFRI
+405 
-416 GIVHTYASQTSLG
+416 
-429 IKNRA
+429 
-434 RSEGFDRCWILNIYD
+434 
-449 TQKDAW
+449 
-455 VAEQTYS
+455 
-462 LKYQIPQIIFQLDKI
+462 
-477 SYNENDIEKIYS
+477 
-489 ATGNIRA
+489 
-496 HAVALLNE
+496 
-504 FGRDIN
+504 
-510 YPLWTRENLNSHTAR
+510 
-525 DHCFITQACNIIPN
+525 
-539 YMDAL
+539 
-544 VFNRKENLKLRKNKN
+544 
-559 CGHYIGIYSQITKVE
+559 
-574 HSYGFFPVYG
+574 
-584 ITTSVYHTY
+584 
-593 VADGIATHNSI
+593 I

-620 MFAPVKTFD
+620 MFAPVETFD

-647 YGIPILPCDDAPM
+647 YGIPILPCDDAPL

-668 SKISEYAK
+668 NKISEYAK
-676 AGDMVISRKNKWVA
+676 AGDMVISRKNKWIA

-722 CTSVGTLEK
+722 CTSVGALEK

-741 KKLFEIVSKNARE
+741 KKLFEIVSKNVRE
-754 GGHEEEHLEAVAEAN
+754 GGHEEEHLEAVTETN

-783 GYLENH
+783 GYLEHH

-828 TNVFV
+828 TNIFV

-843 RNSKEQNIQ
+843 RNSKEQNVQ

-876 TTTTRNTDYLLSD
+876 TVTTRNTDC
-889 NYLLPDNDVL
+889 YLLPDNDVL

>member
-1 MNFKPSTYQ
+1 MGFKPSTYQ

-43 EYSKTSDLY
+43 EHSKTSDLY

-106 RSKRTVSLDNFKP
+106 RSKRTVNLDNFKP

-131 GRYIEFAKRV
+131 GRYIEFAKRG

-147 IKLYNLCRL
+147 VNLYNLCRL

-162 SNKDVSRLIDDHAL
+162 SNKDVSRLIDDHVL

-225 KLKYDNWEVPYWDLY
+225 KLKYDNWEVPYWALY
-240 TNIYVDECQDFSN
+240 TNIYCDEVQDFSN

-260 FIKRPKGRYIFIGD
+260 FIKRTKGRYVFIGD
-274 YHQCQPAGTKIS
+274 FHQA
-286 LIDGQTKNIED
+286 
-297 LEYGDRIIEYATARG
+297 
-312 DFMVSERYGRG
+312 
-323 PTGLR
+323 
-328 TDNSFRPAPEKNS
+328 
-341 GEFKG
+341 
-346 VSSKG
+346 
-351 NPKVFYEI
+351 
-359 IDKQR
+359 
-364 FFTDHLI
+364 
-371 TIETED
+371 
-377 GKKSSY
+377 
-383 TTNHNCLVKF
+383 
-393 NREKTKDSVCLY
+393 
-405 LMERYDGIFRI
+405 
-416 GIVHTYASQTSLG
+416 
-429 IKNRA
+429 
-434 RSEGFDRCWILNIYD
+434 
-449 TQKDAW
+449 
-455 VAEQTYS
+455 
-462 LKYQIPQIIFQLDKI
+462 
-477 SYNENDIEKIYS
+477 
-489 ATGNIRA
+489 
-496 HAVALLNE
+496 
-504 FGRDIN
+504 
-510 YPLWTRENLNSHTAR
+510 
-525 DHCFITQACNIIPN
+525 
-539 YMDAL
+539 
-544 VFNRKENLKLRKNKN
+544 
-559 CGHYIGIYSQITKVE
+559 
-574 HSYGFFPVYG
+574 
-584 ITTSVYHTY
+584 
-593 VADGIATHNSI
+593 I

-620 MFAPVKTFD
+620 MFAPVETFD

-668 SKISEYAK
+668 NKISEYAK
-676 AGDMVISRKNKWVA
+676 AGDMVISRKNKWIA

-722 CTSVGTLEK
+722 CTSVGTLKK
-731 FLQKVISNYN
+731 FLQKVINNYN
-741 KKLFEIVSKNARE
+741 KKLFEIVSKKVQE
-754 GGHEEEHLEAVAEAN
+754 GGHEEERLEAVAETN

-789 ASSDSVSK
+789 PSSDSVSK
-797 FSNFIDKLLNT
+797 FSAFVDKLLNT
-808 TPSPNCVRLCSIH
+808 TPSPDCVRLCSIH

-833 LNEAKINYDF
+833 LNEAKINFDF
-843 RNSKEQNIQ
+843 RNSKEQNVQ

-876 TTTTRNTDYLLSD
+876 TTTTKNTGG
-889 NYLLPDNDVL
+889 YLLPDL
-899 KKREQDFKKAIVRET
+899 KKSEEDLRKAIVRET
-914 MSCF
+914 ISCF

>member
-1 MNFKPSTYQ
+1 MDFKPSTYQ

-43 EYSKTSDLY
+43 EHSKTSDLY

-147 IKLYNLCRL
+147 VNLYNLCRL

-162 SNKDVSRLIDDHAL
+162 SNKDVSRLINDHVL

-191 EITSTLKILDTKSRQ
+191 EITSTLKILDTKSKQ

-225 KLKYDNWEVPYWDLY
+225 KLKYDNWEVPYWALY
-240 TNIYVDECQDFSN
+240 TNIYCDEVQDFSN

-260 FIKRPKGRYIFIGD
+260 FIKRTKGRYVFIGD
-274 YHQCQPAGTKIS
+274 FHQA
-286 LIDGQTKNIED
+286 
-297 LEYGDRIIEYATARG
+297 
-312 DFMVSERYGRG
+312 
-323 PTGLR
+323 
-328 TDNSFRPAPEKNS
+328 
-341 GEFKG
+341 
-346 VSSKG
+346 
-351 NPKVFYEI
+351 
-359 IDKQR
+359 
-364 FFTDHLI
+364 
-371 TIETED
+371 
-377 GKKSSY
+377 
-383 TTNHNCLVKF
+383 
-393 NREKTKDSVCLY
+393 
-405 LMERYDGIFRI
+405 
-416 GIVHTYASQTSLG
+416 
-429 IKNRA
+429 
-434 RSEGFDRCWILNIYD
+434 
-449 TQKDAW
+449 
-455 VAEQTYS
+455 
-462 LKYQIPQIIFQLDKI
+462 
-477 SYNENDIEKIYS
+477 
-489 ATGNIRA
+489 
-496 HAVALLNE
+496 
-504 FGRDIN
+504 
-510 YPLWTRENLNSHTAR
+510 
-525 DHCFITQACNIIPN
+525 
-539 YMDAL
+539 
-544 VFNRKENLKLRKNKN
+544 
-559 CGHYIGIYSQITKVE
+559 
-574 HSYGFFPVYG
+574 
-584 ITTSVYHTY
+584 
-593 VADGIATHNSI
+593 I

-676 AGDMVISRKNKWVA
+676 AGDMVISRKNKWIA

-899 KKREQDFKKAIVRET
+899 KKREQDFKKAVVRET

>member
-1 MNFKPSTYQ
+1 MGFKPSTYQ

-43 EYSKTSDLY
+43 EHSKTSDLY

-147 IKLYNLCRL
+147 INLYNLCRL

-162 SNKDVSRLIDDHAL
+162 SNKDVSRLIDDHVL

-225 KLKYDNWEVPYWDLY
+225 KLKYDNWEVPYWALY
-240 TNIYVDECQDFSN
+240 TNIYCDEVQDFSN

-260 FIKRPKGRYIFIGD
+260 FIKRTKGRYVFIGD
-274 YHQCQPAGTKIS
+274 FHQA
-286 LIDGQTKNIED
+286 
-297 LEYGDRIIEYATARG
+297 
-312 DFMVSERYGRG
+312 
-323 PTGLR
+323 
-328 TDNSFRPAPEKNS
+328 
-341 GEFKG
+341 
-346 VSSKG
+346 
-351 NPKVFYEI
+351 
-359 IDKQR
+359 
-364 FFTDHLI
+364 
-371 TIETED
+371 
-377 GKKSSY
+377 
-383 TTNHNCLVKF
+383 
-393 NREKTKDSVCLY
+393 
-405 LMERYDGIFRI
+405 
-416 GIVHTYASQTSLG
+416 
-429 IKNRA
+429 
-434 RSEGFDRCWILNIYD
+434 
-449 TQKDAW
+449 
-455 VAEQTYS
+455 
-462 LKYQIPQIIFQLDKI
+462 
-477 SYNENDIEKIYS
+477 
-489 ATGNIRA
+489 
-496 HAVALLNE
+496 
-504 FGRDIN
+504 
-510 YPLWTRENLNSHTAR
+510 
-525 DHCFITQACNIIPN
+525 
-539 YMDAL
+539 
-544 VFNRKENLKLRKNKN
+544 
-559 CGHYIGIYSQITKVE
+559 
-574 HSYGFFPVYG
+574 
-584 ITTSVYHTY
+584 
-593 VADGIATHNSI
+593 I

-676 AGDMVISRKNKWVA
+676 AGDMVISRKNKWIA

-876 TTTTRNTDYLLSD
+876 TTTTRNSDYLLSD

>member
-1 MNFKPSTYQ
+1 MGFKPSTYQ

-43 EYSKTSDLY
+43 EHSKTSDLY

-147 IKLYNLCRL
+147 INLYNLCRL

-162 SNKDVSRLIDDHAL
+162 SNKDVSRLIDDHVL

-225 KLKYDNWEVPYWDLY
+225 KLKYDNWEVPYWALY
-240 TNIYVDECQDFSN
+240 TNIYCDEVQDFSN

-260 FIKRPKGRYIFIGD
+260 FIKRTKGRYVFIGD
-274 YHQCQPAGTKIS
+274 FHQA
-286 LIDGQTKNIED
+286 
-297 LEYGDRIIEYATARG
+297 
-312 DFMVSERYGRG
+312 
-323 PTGLR
+323 
-328 TDNSFRPAPEKNS
+328 
-341 GEFKG
+341 
-346 VSSKG
+346 
-351 NPKVFYEI
+351 
-359 IDKQR
+359 
-364 FFTDHLI
+364 
-371 TIETED
+371 
-377 GKKSSY
+377 
-383 TTNHNCLVKF
+383 
-393 NREKTKDSVCLY
+393 
-405 LMERYDGIFRI
+405 
-416 GIVHTYASQTSLG
+416 
-429 IKNRA
+429 
-434 RSEGFDRCWILNIYD
+434 
-449 TQKDAW
+449 
-455 VAEQTYS
+455 
-462 LKYQIPQIIFQLDKI
+462 
-477 SYNENDIEKIYS
+477 
-489 ATGNIRA
+489 
-496 HAVALLNE
+496 
-504 FGRDIN
+504 
-510 YPLWTRENLNSHTAR
+510 
-525 DHCFITQACNIIPN
+525 
-539 YMDAL
+539 
-544 VFNRKENLKLRKNKN
+544 
-559 CGHYIGIYSQITKVE
+559 
-574 HSYGFFPVYG
+574 
-584 ITTSVYHTY
+584 
-593 VADGIATHNSI
+593 I

-676 AGDMVISRKNKWVA
+676 AGDMIISRKNKWIA

-722 CTSVGTLEK
+722 CTSVGTLKK

-797 FSNFIDKLLNT
+797 FSTFIDKLLNT

-899 KKREQDFKKAIVRET
+899 KKREQDFKKAIVREI

>member
-43 EYSKTSDLY
+43 EHSKTSDLY

-147 IKLYNLCRL
+147 VNLYNLCRL

-162 SNKDVSRLIDDHAL
+162 SNKDVSRLIDDHVL

-225 KLKYDNWEVPYWDLY
+225 KLKYDNWEVPYWALY
-240 TNIYVDECQDFSN
+240 TNIYCDEVQDFSN

-260 FIKRPKGRYIFIGD
+260 FIKRTKGRYVFIGD
-274 YHQCQPAGTKIS
+274 FHQA
-286 LIDGQTKNIED
+286 
-297 LEYGDRIIEYATARG
+297 
-312 DFMVSERYGRG
+312 
-323 PTGLR
+323 
-328 TDNSFRPAPEKNS
+328 
-341 GEFKG
+341 
-346 VSSKG
+346 
-351 NPKVFYEI
+351 
-359 IDKQR
+359 
-364 FFTDHLI
+364 
-371 TIETED
+371 
-377 GKKSSY
+377 
-383 TTNHNCLVKF
+383 
-393 NREKTKDSVCLY
+393 
-405 LMERYDGIFRI
+405 
-416 GIVHTYASQTSLG
+416 
-429 IKNRA
+429 
-434 RSEGFDRCWILNIYD
+434 
-449 TQKDAW
+449 
-455 VAEQTYS
+455 
-462 LKYQIPQIIFQLDKI
+462 
-477 SYNENDIEKIYS
+477 
-489 ATGNIRA
+489 
-496 HAVALLNE
+496 
-504 FGRDIN
+504 
-510 YPLWTRENLNSHTAR
+510 
-525 DHCFITQACNIIPN
+525 
-539 YMDAL
+539 
-544 VFNRKENLKLRKNKN
+544 
-559 CGHYIGIYSQITKVE
+559 
-574 HSYGFFPVYG
+574 
-584 ITTSVYHTY
+584 
-593 VADGIATHNSI
+593 I

-620 MFAPVKTFD
+620 MFAPVETFD

-647 YGIPILPCDDAPM
+647 YGIPILPCDDAPL

-668 SKISEYAK
+668 NKISDYAK
-676 AGDMVISRKNKWVA
+676 AGDMVISRKNKWIA

-710 VGAIKRQILSSK
+710 VVAIKRQILSSK
-722 CTSVGTLEK
+722 CTSVGTLKK

-741 KKLFEIVSKNARE
+741 KKLFEIVSKNIRE
-754 GGHEEEHLEAVAEAN
+754 GGHEEEHLEAVTETN

-783 GYLENH
+783 GYLEHH
-789 ASSDSVSK
+789 ASSDNISK

-843 RNSKEQNIQ
+843 RNSKEQNVQ

-876 TTTTRNTDYLLSD
+876 TITTRNTDC
-889 NYLLPDNDVL
+889 YLLPDNDVL

-914 MSCF
+914 MGCF

>member
-1 MNFKPSTYQ
+1 MDFKPSTYQ
-10 QDILD
+10 RDILD

-43 EYSKTSDLY
+43 EHSKTSDLY

-147 IKLYNLCRL
+147 VNLYNLCRL

-162 SNKDVSRLIDDHAL
+162 SNKDVSRLIDDHVL

-225 KLKYDNWEVPYWDLY
+225 KLKYDNWEVPYWALY
-240 TNIYVDECQDFSN
+240 TNIYCDEVQDFSN

-260 FIKRPKGRYIFIGD
+260 FIKRTKGRYVFIGD
-274 YHQCQPAGTKIS
+274 FHQA
-286 LIDGQTKNIED
+286 
-297 LEYGDRIIEYATARG
+297 
-312 DFMVSERYGRG
+312 
-323 PTGLR
+323 
-328 TDNSFRPAPEKNS
+328 
-341 GEFKG
+341 
-346 VSSKG
+346 
-351 NPKVFYEI
+351 
-359 IDKQR
+359 
-364 FFTDHLI
+364 
-371 TIETED
+371 
-377 GKKSSY
+377 
-383 TTNHNCLVKF
+383 
-393 NREKTKDSVCLY
+393 
-405 LMERYDGIFRI
+405 
-416 GIVHTYASQTSLG
+416 
-429 IKNRA
+429 
-434 RSEGFDRCWILNIYD
+434 
-449 TQKDAW
+449 
-455 VAEQTYS
+455 
-462 LKYQIPQIIFQLDKI
+462 
-477 SYNENDIEKIYS
+477 
-489 ATGNIRA
+489 
-496 HAVALLNE
+496 
-504 FGRDIN
+504 
-510 YPLWTRENLNSHTAR
+510 
-525 DHCFITQACNIIPN
+525 
-539 YMDAL
+539 
-544 VFNRKENLKLRKNKN
+544 
-559 CGHYIGIYSQITKVE
+559 
-574 HSYGFFPVYG
+574 
-584 ITTSVYHTY
+584 
-593 VADGIATHNSI
+593 I

-620 MFAPVKTFD
+620 MFAPVETFD

-668 SKISEYAK
+668 NKISEYAK
-676 AGDMVISRKNKWVA
+676 AGDMVISRKNKWIA

-703 FIEDKEM
+703 FIEDKDM
-710 VGAIKRQILSSK
+710 VAAIKRQILSSK

-741 KKLFEIVSKNARE
+741 KKLFEIVSKNVRE
-754 GGHEEEHLEAVAEAN
+754 GGHEEERLEAVAETN

-789 ASSDSVSK
+789 ASSDSISK

-808 TPSPNCVRLCSIH
+808 TSSPNCVRLCSIH

-876 TTTTRNTDYLLSD
+876 TITTRKTDYLLSD

-899 KKREQDFKKAIVRET
+899 KKREQDFKKAIVREI

>member
-1 MNFKPSTYQ
+1 MDFKPSTYQ

-43 EYSKTSDLY
+43 EHSKTSDLY

-92 SKDSGEKPKGFGSQ
+92 SKDSAEKPKGFGSQ

-147 IKLYNLCRL
+147 VNLYNLCRL

-162 SNKDVSRLIDDHAL
+162 SNKDVSRLINDHVL

-191 EITSTLKILDTKSRQ
+191 EITSTLKILDTKSKQ

-225 KLKYDNWEVPYWDLY
+225 KLKYDNWEVPYWALY
-240 TNIYVDECQDFSN
+240 TNIYCDEVQDFSN

-260 FIKRPKGRYIFIGD
+260 FIKRTKGRYVFIGD
-274 YHQCQPAGTKIS
+274 FHQA
-286 LIDGQTKNIED
+286 
-297 LEYGDRIIEYATARG
+297 
-312 DFMVSERYGRG
+312 
-323 PTGLR
+323 
-328 TDNSFRPAPEKNS
+328 
-341 GEFKG
+341 
-346 VSSKG
+346 
-351 NPKVFYEI
+351 
-359 IDKQR
+359 
-364 FFTDHLI
+364 
-371 TIETED
+371 
-377 GKKSSY
+377 
-383 TTNHNCLVKF
+383 
-393 NREKTKDSVCLY
+393 
-405 LMERYDGIFRI
+405 
-416 GIVHTYASQTSLG
+416 
-429 IKNRA
+429 
-434 RSEGFDRCWILNIYD
+434 
-449 TQKDAW
+449 
-455 VAEQTYS
+455 
-462 LKYQIPQIIFQLDKI
+462 
-477 SYNENDIEKIYS
+477 
-489 ATGNIRA
+489 
-496 HAVALLNE
+496 
-504 FGRDIN
+504 
-510 YPLWTRENLNSHTAR
+510 
-525 DHCFITQACNIIPN
+525 
-539 YMDAL
+539 
-544 VFNRKENLKLRKNKN
+544 
-559 CGHYIGIYSQITKVE
+559 
-574 HSYGFFPVYG
+574 
-584 ITTSVYHTY
+584 
-593 VADGIATHNSI
+593 I

-620 MFAPVKTFD
+620 MFAPVETFD

-635 CAKSHLSRVNRE
+635 CAKSHLSRVNKE

-668 SKISEYAK
+668 NKISEYAK
-676 AGDMVISRKNKWVA
+676 AGDMVISRKNKWIA

-741 KKLFEIVSKNARE
+741 KKLFEIVSKNVRE
-754 GGHEEEHLEAVAEAN
+754 GGHEEEHLEAVAETN

-789 ASSDSVSK
+789 APSDSVSK
-797 FSNFIDKLLNT
+797 FSNFVDKLLNT

-868 YLVKEPSK
+868 YLVKEPPSK
-876 TTTTRNTDYLLSD
+876 TITTKNTDY
-889 NYLLPDNDVL
+889 YLLPDNDVL

-914 MSCF
+914 MGCF

>member
-43 EYSKTSDLY
+43 EHSKTSDLY

-131 GRYIEFAKRV
+131 SRYIEFAKRV

-147 IKLYNLCRL
+147 VNLYNLCRL

-162 SNKDVSRLIDDHAL
+162 SNKDVSRLIDDHVL

-225 KLKYDNWEVPYWDLY
+225 KLKYDNWEVPYWALY
-240 TNIYVDECQDFSN
+240 TNIYCDEVQDFSN

-260 FIKRPKGRYIFIGD
+260 FIKRTKGRYVFIGD
-274 YHQCQPAGTKIS
+274 FHQA
-286 LIDGQTKNIED
+286 
-297 LEYGDRIIEYATARG
+297 
-312 DFMVSERYGRG
+312 
-323 PTGLR
+323 
-328 TDNSFRPAPEKNS
+328 
-341 GEFKG
+341 
-346 VSSKG
+346 
-351 NPKVFYEI
+351 
-359 IDKQR
+359 
-364 FFTDHLI
+364 
-371 TIETED
+371 
-377 GKKSSY
+377 
-383 TTNHNCLVKF
+383 
-393 NREKTKDSVCLY
+393 
-405 LMERYDGIFRI
+405 
-416 GIVHTYASQTSLG
+416 
-429 IKNRA
+429 
-434 RSEGFDRCWILNIYD
+434 
-449 TQKDAW
+449 
-455 VAEQTYS
+455 
-462 LKYQIPQIIFQLDKI
+462 
-477 SYNENDIEKIYS
+477 
-489 ATGNIRA
+489 
-496 HAVALLNE
+496 
-504 FGRDIN
+504 
-510 YPLWTRENLNSHTAR
+510 
-525 DHCFITQACNIIPN
+525 
-539 YMDAL
+539 
-544 VFNRKENLKLRKNKN
+544 
-559 CGHYIGIYSQITKVE
+559 
-574 HSYGFFPVYG
+574 
-584 ITTSVYHTY
+584 
-593 VADGIATHNSI
+593 I

-620 MFAPVKTFD
+620 MFAPVETFD

-647 YGIPILPCDDAPM
+647 YGIPILPCDDAPL

-668 SKISEYAK
+668 NKISEYAK
-676 AGDMVISRKNKWVA
+676 AGDMVISRKNKWIA

-710 VGAIKRQILSSK
+710 VVAIKRQILSSK
-722 CTSVGTLEK
+722 CTSVGALKK

-741 KKLFEIVSKNARE
+741 KKLFEIVSKNVRE
-754 GGHEEEHLEAVAEAN
+754 GGHEEERLEAVAETN

-876 TTTTRNTDYLLSD
+876 TVTTRNTDC
-889 NYLLPDNDVL
+889 YLLPDNDVL
-899 KKREQDFKKAIVRET
+899 KKREQDFKKAIVREA
-914 MSCF
+914 MGCF

>member
-43 EYSKTSDLY
+43 EHSKTSDLY

-92 SKDSGEKPKGFGSQ
+92 SKDLGEKPKGFGSQ

-147 IKLYNLCRL
+147 VNLYNLCRL

-162 SNKDVSRLIDDHAL
+162 SNKDVSRLINDHVL

-225 KLKYDNWEVPYWDLY
+225 KLKYDNWEVPYWALY
-240 TNIYVDECQDFSN
+240 TNIYCDEVQDFSN

-260 FIKRPKGRYIFIGD
+260 FIKRTKGRYVFIGD
-274 YHQCQPAGTKIS
+274 FHQA
-286 LIDGQTKNIED
+286 
-297 LEYGDRIIEYATARG
+297 
-312 DFMVSERYGRG
+312 
-323 PTGLR
+323 
-328 TDNSFRPAPEKNS
+328 
-341 GEFKG
+341 
-346 VSSKG
+346 
-351 NPKVFYEI
+351 
-359 IDKQR
+359 
-364 FFTDHLI
+364 
-371 TIETED
+371 
-377 GKKSSY
+377 
-383 TTNHNCLVKF
+383 
-393 NREKTKDSVCLY
+393 
-405 LMERYDGIFRI
+405 
-416 GIVHTYASQTSLG
+416 
-429 IKNRA
+429 
-434 RSEGFDRCWILNIYD
+434 
-449 TQKDAW
+449 
-455 VAEQTYS
+455 
-462 LKYQIPQIIFQLDKI
+462 
-477 SYNENDIEKIYS
+477 
-489 ATGNIRA
+489 
-496 HAVALLNE
+496 
-504 FGRDIN
+504 
-510 YPLWTRENLNSHTAR
+510 
-525 DHCFITQACNIIPN
+525 
-539 YMDAL
+539 
-544 VFNRKENLKLRKNKN
+544 
-559 CGHYIGIYSQITKVE
+559 
-574 HSYGFFPVYG
+574 
-584 ITTSVYHTY
+584 
-593 VADGIATHNSI
+593 I

-620 MFAPVKTFD
+620 MFAPVETFD

-668 SKISEYAK
+668 NKISEYAK
-676 AGDMVISRKNKWVA
+676 AGDMVISRKNKWIA

-703 FIEDKEM
+703 FIEDKDM
-710 VGAIKRQILSSK
+710 VAAIKRQILSSK

-741 KKLFEIVSKNARE
+741 KKLFEIVSKNVSE
-754 GGHEEEHLEAVAEAN
+754 GGHEEEHLEAVAETN

-789 ASSDSVSK
+789 ASSDSISK

-876 TTTTRNTDYLLSD
+876 TTTTRKTDYLLSD

>member
-43 EYSKTSDLY
+43 EHSKTSDLY

-147 IKLYNLCRL
+147 VNLYNLCRL

-162 SNKDVSRLIDDHAL
+162 SNKDVSRLIDDHVL

-225 KLKYDNWEVPYWDLY
+225 KLKYDNWEVPYWALY
-240 TNIYVDECQDFSN
+240 TNIYCDEVQDFSN

-260 FIKRPKGRYIFIGD
+260 FIKRTKGRYVFIGD
-274 YHQCQPAGTKIS
+274 FHQA
-286 LIDGQTKNIED
+286 
-297 LEYGDRIIEYATARG
+297 
-312 DFMVSERYGRG
+312 
-323 PTGLR
+323 
-328 TDNSFRPAPEKNS
+328 
-341 GEFKG
+341 
-346 VSSKG
+346 
-351 NPKVFYEI
+351 
-359 IDKQR
+359 
-364 FFTDHLI
+364 
-371 TIETED
+371 
-377 GKKSSY
+377 
-383 TTNHNCLVKF
+383 
-393 NREKTKDSVCLY
+393 
-405 LMERYDGIFRI
+405 
-416 GIVHTYASQTSLG
+416 
-429 IKNRA
+429 
-434 RSEGFDRCWILNIYD
+434 
-449 TQKDAW
+449 
-455 VAEQTYS
+455 
-462 LKYQIPQIIFQLDKI
+462 
-477 SYNENDIEKIYS
+477 
-489 ATGNIRA
+489 
-496 HAVALLNE
+496 
-504 FGRDIN
+504 
-510 YPLWTRENLNSHTAR
+510 
-525 DHCFITQACNIIPN
+525 
-539 YMDAL
+539 
-544 VFNRKENLKLRKNKN
+544 
-559 CGHYIGIYSQITKVE
+559 
-574 HSYGFFPVYG
+574 
-584 ITTSVYHTY
+584 
-593 VADGIATHNSI
+593 I

-620 MFAPVKTFD
+620 MFAPVETFD

-647 YGIPILPCDDAPM
+647 YGIPILPCDDAPL

-668 SKISEYAK
+668 NKISEYAK
-676 AGDMVISRKNKWVA
+676 AGDMVISRKNKWIA

-741 KKLFEIVSKNARE
+741 KKLFEIVSKNVRE
-754 GGHEEEHLEAVAEAN
+754 GGHEEERLEAVAETN

-876 TTTTRNTDYLLSD
+876 TITTRNTDYLLSD

-914 MSCF
+914 MGCF

>member
-43 EYSKTSDLY
+43 EHSKTSDLY

-92 SKDSGEKPKGFGSQ
+92 SKDLGEKPKGFGSQ

-147 IKLYNLCRL
+147 VNLYNLCRL

-162 SNKDVSRLIDDHAL
+162 SNKDVSRLIDDHVL

-191 EITSTLKILDTKSRQ
+191 EITSTLKILDTKSKQ

-225 KLKYDNWEVPYWDLY
+225 KLKYDNWEVPYWALY
-240 TNIYVDECQDFSN
+240 TNIYCDEVQDFSN

-260 FIKRPKGRYIFIGD
+260 FIKRTKGRYVFIGD
-274 YHQCQPAGTKIS
+274 FHQA
-286 LIDGQTKNIED
+286 
-297 LEYGDRIIEYATARG
+297 
-312 DFMVSERYGRG
+312 
-323 PTGLR
+323 
-328 TDNSFRPAPEKNS
+328 
-341 GEFKG
+341 
-346 VSSKG
+346 
-351 NPKVFYEI
+351 
-359 IDKQR
+359 
-364 FFTDHLI
+364 
-371 TIETED
+371 
-377 GKKSSY
+377 
-383 TTNHNCLVKF
+383 
-393 NREKTKDSVCLY
+393 
-405 LMERYDGIFRI
+405 
-416 GIVHTYASQTSLG
+416 
-429 IKNRA
+429 
-434 RSEGFDRCWILNIYD
+434 
-449 TQKDAW
+449 
-455 VAEQTYS
+455 
-462 LKYQIPQIIFQLDKI
+462 
-477 SYNENDIEKIYS
+477 
-489 ATGNIRA
+489 
-496 HAVALLNE
+496 
-504 FGRDIN
+504 
-510 YPLWTRENLNSHTAR
+510 
-525 DHCFITQACNIIPN
+525 
-539 YMDAL
+539 
-544 VFNRKENLKLRKNKN
+544 
-559 CGHYIGIYSQITKVE
+559 
-574 HSYGFFPVYG
+574 
-584 ITTSVYHTY
+584 
-593 VADGIATHNSI
+593 I

-620 MFAPVKTFD
+620 MFAPVETFD

-647 YGIPILPCDDAPM
+647 YGIPILPCDDAPL

-668 SKISEYAK
+668 NKISEYAK
-676 AGDMVISRKNKWVA
+676 AGDMVISRKNKWIA

-741 KKLFEIVSKNARE
+741 KKLFEIVSKNVRE
-754 GGHEEEHLEAVAEAN
+754 GGHEEERLEAVAETN

-876 TTTTRNTDYLLSD
+876 TVTTRNTDC
-889 NYLLPDNDVL
+889 YLLPDNDVL

-914 MSCF
+914 MGCF

>member
-1 MNFKPSTYQ
+1 MDFKPSTYQ

-43 EYSKTSDLY
+43 EHSKTSDLY

-131 GRYIEFAKRV
+131 GKYIEFAKRV

-147 IKLYNLCRL
+147 VNLYNLCRL

-162 SNKDVSRLIDDHAL
+162 SNKDVSRLIDDHVL

-225 KLKYDNWEVPYWDLY
+225 KLKYDNWEVPYWALY
-240 TNIYVDECQDFSN
+240 TNIYCDEVQDFSN

-260 FIKRPKGRYIFIGD
+260 FIKRTKGRYVFIGD
-274 YHQCQPAGTKIS
+274 FHQA
-286 LIDGQTKNIED
+286 
-297 LEYGDRIIEYATARG
+297 
-312 DFMVSERYGRG
+312 
-323 PTGLR
+323 
-328 TDNSFRPAPEKNS
+328 
-341 GEFKG
+341 
-346 VSSKG
+346 
-351 NPKVFYEI
+351 
-359 IDKQR
+359 
-364 FFTDHLI
+364 
-371 TIETED
+371 
-377 GKKSSY
+377 
-383 TTNHNCLVKF
+383 
-393 NREKTKDSVCLY
+393 
-405 LMERYDGIFRI
+405 
-416 GIVHTYASQTSLG
+416 
-429 IKNRA
+429 
-434 RSEGFDRCWILNIYD
+434 
-449 TQKDAW
+449 
-455 VAEQTYS
+455 
-462 LKYQIPQIIFQLDKI
+462 
-477 SYNENDIEKIYS
+477 
-489 ATGNIRA
+489 
-496 HAVALLNE
+496 
-504 FGRDIN
+504 
-510 YPLWTRENLNSHTAR
+510 
-525 DHCFITQACNIIPN
+525 
-539 YMDAL
+539 
-544 VFNRKENLKLRKNKN
+544 
-559 CGHYIGIYSQITKVE
+559 
-574 HSYGFFPVYG
+574 
-584 ITTSVYHTY
+584 
-593 VADGIATHNSI
+593 I

-620 MFAPVKTFD
+620 MFAPVETFD

-668 SKISEYAK
+668 NKISEYAK
-676 AGDMVISRKNKWVA
+676 AGDMVISRKNKWIA
-690 EVVLDLARNGTPI
+690 EVVLDLARNGIPI

-710 VGAIKRQILSSK
+710 VEAIKRQILSSK

-754 GGHEEEHLEAVAEAN
+754 GGHEEEHLEAVVEVN

-775 SFLLEILE
+775 SFLLEILKS
-783 GYLENH
+783 YLENH

-899 KKREQDFKKAIVRET
+899 KKREQDFKKAIVQET

>member
-43 EYSKTSDLY
+43 EHSKTSDLY

-92 SKDSGEKPKGFGSQ
+92 SKDLGEKPKGFGSQ

-147 IKLYNLCRL
+147 VNLYNLCRL

-162 SNKDVSRLIDDHAL
+162 SNKDVSRLIDDHVL

-225 KLKYDNWEVPYWDLY
+225 KLKYDNWEVPYWALY
-240 TNIYVDECQDFSN
+240 TNIYCDEVQDFSN

-260 FIKRPKGRYIFIGD
+260 FIKRTKGRYVFIGD
-274 YHQCQPAGTKIS
+274 FHQA
-286 LIDGQTKNIED
+286 
-297 LEYGDRIIEYATARG
+297 
-312 DFMVSERYGRG
+312 
-323 PTGLR
+323 
-328 TDNSFRPAPEKNS
+328 
-341 GEFKG
+341 
-346 VSSKG
+346 
-351 NPKVFYEI
+351 
-359 IDKQR
+359 
-364 FFTDHLI
+364 
-371 TIETED
+371 
-377 GKKSSY
+377 
-383 TTNHNCLVKF
+383 
-393 NREKTKDSVCLY
+393 
-405 LMERYDGIFRI
+405 
-416 GIVHTYASQTSLG
+416 
-429 IKNRA
+429 
-434 RSEGFDRCWILNIYD
+434 
-449 TQKDAW
+449 
-455 VAEQTYS
+455 
-462 LKYQIPQIIFQLDKI
+462 
-477 SYNENDIEKIYS
+477 
-489 ATGNIRA
+489 
-496 HAVALLNE
+496 
-504 FGRDIN
+504 
-510 YPLWTRENLNSHTAR
+510 
-525 DHCFITQACNIIPN
+525 
-539 YMDAL
+539 
-544 VFNRKENLKLRKNKN
+544 
-559 CGHYIGIYSQITKVE
+559 
-574 HSYGFFPVYG
+574 
-584 ITTSVYHTY
+584 
-593 VADGIATHNSI
+593 I

-620 MFAPVKTFD
+620 MFAPVETFD

-668 SKISEYAK
+668 NKISEYAK
-676 AGDMVISRKNKWVA
+676 AGDMVISRKNKWIA

-703 FIEDKEM
+703 FIEDKDM
-710 VGAIKRQILSSK
+710 VAAIKRQILSSK

-741 KKLFEIVSKNARE
+741 KKLFEIVSKNVRE
-754 GGHEEEHLEAVAEAN
+754 GGHEEERLEAVAETN

-789 ASSDSVSK
+789 ASSDSISK

-876 TTTTRNTDYLLSD
+876 TTTTRKIDYLLSD

>member
-43 EYSKTSDLY
+43 EHSKTSDLY

-147 IKLYNLCRL
+147 VNLYNLCRL

-162 SNKDVSRLIDDHAL
+162 SNKDVSRLINDHVL

-191 EITSTLKILDTKSRQ
+191 EITSTLKILDTKSKQ

-225 KLKYDNWEVPYWDLY
+225 KLKYDNWEVPYWALY
-240 TNIYVDECQDFSN
+240 TNIYCDEVQDFSN

-260 FIKRPKGRYIFIGD
+260 FIKRTKGRYVFIGD
-274 YHQCQPAGTKIS
+274 FHQA
-286 LIDGQTKNIED
+286 
-297 LEYGDRIIEYATARG
+297 
-312 DFMVSERYGRG
+312 
-323 PTGLR
+323 
-328 TDNSFRPAPEKNS
+328 
-341 GEFKG
+341 
-346 VSSKG
+346 
-351 NPKVFYEI
+351 
-359 IDKQR
+359 
-364 FFTDHLI
+364 
-371 TIETED
+371 
-377 GKKSSY
+377 
-383 TTNHNCLVKF
+383 
-393 NREKTKDSVCLY
+393 
-405 LMERYDGIFRI
+405 
-416 GIVHTYASQTSLG
+416 
-429 IKNRA
+429 
-434 RSEGFDRCWILNIYD
+434 
-449 TQKDAW
+449 
-455 VAEQTYS
+455 
-462 LKYQIPQIIFQLDKI
+462 
-477 SYNENDIEKIYS
+477 
-489 ATGNIRA
+489 
-496 HAVALLNE
+496 
-504 FGRDIN
+504 
-510 YPLWTRENLNSHTAR
+510 
-525 DHCFITQACNIIPN
+525 
-539 YMDAL
+539 
-544 VFNRKENLKLRKNKN
+544 
-559 CGHYIGIYSQITKVE
+559 
-574 HSYGFFPVYG
+574 
-584 ITTSVYHTY
+584 
-593 VADGIATHNSI
+593 I

-620 MFAPVKTFD
+620 MFAPVETFD

-647 YGIPILPCDDAPM
+647 YGIPILPCDNAPM

-668 SKISEYAK
+668 NKISEYAK
-676 AGDMVISRKNKWVA
+676 AGDMVISRTNKWIA

-710 VGAIKRQILSSK
+710 VEAIKRQILSSK

-889 NYLLPDNDVL
+889 NYLLPDKDVL
-899 KKREQDFKKAIVRET
+899 KKMEQDFKKAIVRET

>member
-1 MNFKPSTYQ
+1 MGFKPSTYQ

-43 EYSKTSDLY
+43 EHSKTSDLY
-52 IAFNASVVEEFKKK
+52 IAFNTSVVEEFKKK

-147 IKLYNLCRL
+147 INLYNLCRL

-162 SNKDVSRLIDDHAL
+162 SNKDVSRLIDDHVL

-225 KLKYDNWEVPYWDLY
+225 KLKYDNWEVPYWALY
-240 TNIYVDECQDFSN
+240 TNIYCDEVQDFSN

-260 FIKRPKGRYIFIGD
+260 FIKRTKGRYVFIGD
-274 YHQCQPAGTKIS
+274 FHQA
-286 LIDGQTKNIED
+286 
-297 LEYGDRIIEYATARG
+297 
-312 DFMVSERYGRG
+312 
-323 PTGLR
+323 
-328 TDNSFRPAPEKNS
+328 
-341 GEFKG
+341 
-346 VSSKG
+346 
-351 NPKVFYEI
+351 
-359 IDKQR
+359 
-364 FFTDHLI
+364 
-371 TIETED
+371 
-377 GKKSSY
+377 
-383 TTNHNCLVKF
+383 
-393 NREKTKDSVCLY
+393 
-405 LMERYDGIFRI
+405 
-416 GIVHTYASQTSLG
+416 
-429 IKNRA
+429 
-434 RSEGFDRCWILNIYD
+434 
-449 TQKDAW
+449 
-455 VAEQTYS
+455 
-462 LKYQIPQIIFQLDKI
+462 
-477 SYNENDIEKIYS
+477 
-489 ATGNIRA
+489 
-496 HAVALLNE
+496 
-504 FGRDIN
+504 
-510 YPLWTRENLNSHTAR
+510 
-525 DHCFITQACNIIPN
+525 
-539 YMDAL
+539 
-544 VFNRKENLKLRKNKN
+544 
-559 CGHYIGIYSQITKVE
+559 
-574 HSYGFFPVYG
+574 
-584 ITTSVYHTY
+584 
-593 VADGIATHNSI
+593 I

-668 SKISEYAK
+668 NKISEYAK
-676 AGDMVISRKNKWVA
+676 AGDMVISRKNKWIA

-722 CTSVGTLEK
+722 CTSVCTLKK

-783 GYLENH
+783 GYLKNH